1 MASYYLLPDTEIN
14 MLKNLFYK
22 ITGDPN
28 EKEIKALQPLVAKIN
43 ELEPEFEKLSD
54 DELKAKTDEFRARFH
69 AEVDDERKTFAEL
82 KQRWLDEADDKER
95 KSLELKYKDEEKKL
109 LDLEQAVLDDLLPE
123 AFAAVREASK
133 RANGQRHFDV
143 QLVAGIVLH
152 DGKIAEMKTGEG
164 KTLVATLPLYLNA
177 LAGRGVHLVTPN
189 DYLSRVGAGWMG
201 GVYLRLGLRT
211 AVIAHEAAGIYEPNY
226 SDPNPHGDDRL
237 NHFFPVARREAYYA
251 DILYGTNNEFGFDYL
266 RDNMVLD
273 VSQMVQRELHY
284 AIVDEVDNILIDEAR
299 TPLIISGPAEE
310 SSSEYRRFAQLMPRL
325 KEEEDYTIDHKLRV
339 VSPTEEGILKIE
351 RMAGIPQNKSLYD
364 PEYVELVSYFD
375 NALKAHALFKLDKD
389 YVVRDGEVVIVD
401 EFTGRLMFGRRYSEG
416 LHQAIEAKEGVKVQ
430 RESLTLATITF
441 QNYFRM
447 YHKLA
452 GMTGTAKTE
461 EEEFNKIYNIDVV
474 VIPTN
479 RPMIR
484 EDDSDVIYKNEESK
498 YKAVVDEIKE
508 MNDAGRPVL
517 VGTTSVEH
525 SEMLSKMLNR
535 KGVKHEVLNAKN
547 HEREA
552 TIIAQAGK
560 LGAVTVATNM
570 AGRGVDILLGGNAEG
585 IAREELRKKGVDLT
599 KPIEP
604 QLWDDAFARASAQ
617 TDKEKAKVVELGGLH
632 VVGTERHEARRIDN
646 QLRGRAGRQG
656 DPGSSRFYVS
666 LEDEIMKR
674 MGNKN
679 LLERVW
685 QDEEMVIDVPLVARA
700 IEQSQIKMEG
710 YNFDIR
716 KHLLEYDDVINKQRQ
731 VIYGERQKILEASTL
746 KPFVQNMIH
755 DEVESIV
762 ETMCPGN
769 YKEEWDLQG
778 LANEERKIFP
788 LPNDVPEQWN
798 SMNAPQIQEQLS
810 ELADEAYEQKEQTQ
824 GEGET
829 RLLERLV
836 MLDTIDKLWV
846 RHLTTLDELRGGIGL
861 RAIGQQ
867 DPLVTFKREA
877 YDMFSGLNN
886 DIKRTIVH
894 NIYHAQLQRVPQQ
907 QSRPMHESRSHDEET
922 RKAQPAKKAGAKIGR
937 NEPCPCG
944 SGKKFKNCHMGR
956 ENELLGAMANA
967 QGKRG

>member
-1 MASYYLLPDTEIN
+1 
-14 MLKNLFYK
+14 MLKNLYYK
-22 ITGDPN
+22 IAGDPN
-28 EKEIKALQPLVAKIN
+28 EKELKALQPIVQAIN
-43 ELEPEFEKLSD
+43 ALESEFQNLSD
-54 DELKAKTDEFRARFH
+54 DALRAKTDELRARFQ
-69 AEVDDERKTFAEL
+69 ETVQDERAAFQEL
-82 KQRWLDEADDKER
+82 RKRWLDAAEEKER
-95 KSLELKYKDEEKKL
+95 KSLELQVQDREKKL
-109 LDLEQAVLDDLLPE
+109 LDHEQATLDELLPE
-123 AFAAVREASK
+123 AFAAVREASR

-143 QLVAGIVLH
+143 QLMAGIVLH
-152 DGKIAEMKTGEG
+152 DGKIAEMRTGEG

-201 GVYLRLGLRT
+201 AVYLRLGLAT
-211 AVIAHEAAGIYEPNY
+211 AVIAHEFAGIYNPNFNE
-226 SDPNPHGDDRL
+226 PNPHSDDRL
-237 NHFFPVARREAYYA
+237 NHFMPVARREAYAA

-266 RDNMVLD
+266 RDNMVVDLA
-273 VSQMVQRELHY
+273 QMVQRELHY

-310 SSSEYRRFAQLMPRL
+310 SSREYQRFASIMPRL
-325 KEEEDYTIDHKLRV
+325 IEDEDYAIDLKLRV
-339 VSPTEEGILKIE
+339 VSPTE
-351 RMAGIPQNKSLYD
+351 AGIEKVERALGIPANKSIYD
-364 PEYVELVSYFD
+364 PEYLELTSYFD

-416 LHQAIEAKEGVKVQ
+416 LHQAIEAKENVKVQ

-461 EEEFNKIYNIDVV
+461 EEEFGKIYGLEVV

-484 EDDSDVIYKNEESK
+484 ADDSDVIYKNEQAK

-508 MNDAGRPVL
+508 MNAQGRPVL

-525 SEMLSKMLNR
+525 SEMLSKMLGR

-552 TIIAQAGK
+552 GIIAQAGK

-585 IAREELRKKGVDLT
+585 IAREELRKKGIDLG

-604 QLWDDAFARASAQ
+604 AQWQDAFERAQ
-617 TDKEKAKVVELGGLH
+617 TQTDAEKAQVVQLGGLH

-679 LLERVW
+679 LLEKVW

-710 YNFDIR
+710 YNFDMR
-716 KHLLEYDDVINKQRQ
+716 KHLLEYDDVINKQRE
-731 VIYGERQKILEASTL
+731 VIYSQRRKILESSNLRPLVLDMLYDENASLVAT
-746 KPFVQNMIH
+746 FAA
-755 DEVESIV
+755 
-762 ETMCPGN
+762 GN
-769 YKEEWDLQG
+769 YKEEWDLQT
-778 LANEERKIFP
+778 LANEIRKMFP
-788 LPNDVPEQWN
+788 LPSD
-798 SMNAPQIQEQLS
+798 APAAWENMTAAQIENQLHDLAERAYAEKETQQGS
-810 ELADEAYEQKEQTQ
+810 EEE
-824 GEGET
+824 

-836 MLDTIDKLWV
+836 MLDAIDKLWV
-846 RHLTTLDELRGGIGL
+846 RHLTALDELRSGIGL
-861 RAIGQQ
+861 RAIAQQ

-877 YDMFSGLNN
+877 FGMFEQLNEG
-886 DIKRTIVH
+886 IKNQITHSIF
-894 NIYHAQLQRVPQQ
+894 HAQLTRVPQQ
-907 QSRPMHESRSHDEET
+907 QSRPMQESRSHDQAT
-922 RKAQPAKKAGAKIGR
+922 RKAQPKKSANLKLGR
-937 NEPCPCG
+937 NDPCPCG

-967 QGKRG
+967 PAKK

>member
-1 MASYYLLPDTEIN
+1 

-28 EKEIKALQPLVAKIN
+28 DKEIKALQPLVTDIN
-43 ELEPEFEKLSD
+43 ELEASFKNLSD
-54 DELKAKTDEFRARFH
+54 EELKAKTQEFRARFH
-69 AEVDDERKTFAEL
+69 EQVDEPRQEFVEL
-82 KQRWLDEADDKER
+82 RQRWLDEAEEKER
-95 KSLELKYKDEEKKL
+95 KSLELKVTDQRKKL
-109 LDLEQAVLDDLLPE
+109 LDLEQATLDELLPE
-123 AFAAVREASK
+123 AFAAVREASW
-133 RANGQRHFDV
+133 RANKQRHFDV
-143 QLVAGIVLH
+143 QLMAGIVLH
-152 DGKIAEMKTGEG
+152 DGKIAEMRTGEG
-164 KTLVATLPLYLNA
+164 KTLVATLPMYLNA
-177 LAGRGVHLVTPN
+177 ISERGVHLVTPN

-201 GVYLRLGLRT
+201 PVYLRLGLRT
-211 AVIAHEAAGIYEPNY
+211 AVIAHEFAGIYEPNFN
-226 SDPNPHGDDRL
+226 DPNPHGDDRL
-237 NHFFPVARREAYYA
+237 NHFVPVARREAYYA
-251 DILYGTNNEFGFDYL
+251 DILYATNNELGFDYL

-273 VSQMVQRELHY
+273 VLQMVQRELNY

-310 SSSEYRRFAQLMPRL
+310 SSSDYRRLAQLMPRL
-325 KEEEDYTIDHKLRV
+325 KEGDDYTIDLKLRV
-339 VSPTEEGILKIE
+339 VSPTEEGIIKIE
-351 RMAGIPQNKSLYD
+351 RMLGIPANKSLYD
-364 PEYVELVSYFD
+364 DDYVELVSYFD
-375 NALKAHALFKLDKD
+375 NALKAHALFRLDKD
-389 YVVRDGEVVIVD
+389 YVVKDGEVVIVD

-416 LHQAIEAKEGVKVQ
+416 LHQAIEAKEGVRVQ

-447 YHKLA
+447 YNKLA

-461 EEEFNKIYNIDVV
+461 EEEFNKIYALDVV
-474 VIPTN
+474 AIPTN
-479 RPMIR
+479 RPMVR
-484 EDDSDVIYKNEESK
+484 DDDSDVIYKNEELK

-508 MNDAGRPVL
+508 MNDEGRPVL

-525 SEMLSKMLNR
+525 SEMLSKLLSR

-552 TIIAQAGK
+552 TIISQAGK
-560 LGAVTVATNM
+560 PAAVTVATNM
-570 AGRGVDILLGGNAEG
+570 AGRGVDILLGGNTEG

-604 QLWDDAFARASAQ
+604 ALWDDAYARASAQ
-617 TDKEKAKVVELGGLH
+617 TEQEKAKVIELGGLH

-656 DPGSSRFYVS
+656 DPGTSRFYVS

-674 MGNKN
+674 MGNKS

-685 QDEEMVIDVPLVARA
+685 QDEEMVIDLPLVARA

-731 VIYGERQKILEASTL
+731 VIYSERQKILESSNPRPIA
-746 KPFVQNMIH
+746 QNMVH
-755 DEVESIV
+755 EELGSLV

-769 YKEEWDLQG
+769 YTDEWDLEA
-778 LANEERKIFP
+778 LANEARKIFP
-788 LPNDVPEQWN
+788 LPKDAPAQWEN
-798 SMNAPQIQEQLS
+798 LNAQQIEEQLI
-810 ELADEAYEQKEQTQ
+810 ELADNAYSEKEKAQ

-861 RAIGQQ
+861 RAIAQQ
-867 DPLVTFKREA
+867 DPLVTFKHDA
-877 YDMFSGLNN
+877 FGMFEGLNN

-894 NIYHAQLQRVPQQ
+894 NIYHAQLTRVPQQ
-907 QSRPMHESRSHDEET
+907 QSRAMQESRAHDEEK
-922 RKAQPAKKAGAKIGR
+922 RKAQPVKKAAAKIGR
-937 NEPCPCG
+937 NDPCPCG
-944 SGKKFKNCHMGR
+944 SGKKFKKCHEGR
-956 ENELLGAMANA
+956 ENELMGLIANA
-967 QGKRG
+967 SAKK

>member
-1 MASYYLLPDTEIN
+1 M
-14 MLKNLFYK
+14 
-22 ITGDPN
+22 
-28 EKEIKALQPLVAKIN
+28 
-43 ELEPEFEKLSD
+43 
-54 DELKAKTDEFRARFH
+54 
-69 AEVDDERKTFAEL
+69 
-82 KQRWLDEADDKER
+82 
-95 KSLELKYKDEEKKL
+95 
-109 LDLEQAVLDDLLPE
+109 
-123 AFAAVREASK
+123 
-133 RANGQRHFDV
+133 NGQRHFDV
-143 QLVAGIVLH
+143 QLDAGIVLH
-152 DGKIAEMKTGEG
+152 DGKIAEMGTGEG

-177 LAGRGVHLVTPN
+177 LAGRGVHLITPN

-201 GVYLRLGLRT
+201 PVYLRLGMRT
-211 AVIAHEAAGIYEPNY
+211 AVIAHEFAGIYDPMFN
-226 SDPNPHGDDRL
+226 DPNPHGDDRL
-237 NHFFPVARREAYYA
+237 NHFFPVARREAYAA

-284 AIVDEVDNILIDEAR
+284 AIVDEVDSILIDEAR

-325 KEEEDYTIDHKLRV
+325 VEDEDYTIDLKLRV
-339 VSPTEEGILKIE
+339 VTPTEEGIVKIE
-351 RMAGIPQNKSLYD
+351 RLLGIPQNKSMYD
-364 PEYVELVSYFD
+364 PEYVDLVSYFD

-461 EEEFNKIYNIDVV
+461 EEEFNKIYNLDVV

-479 RPMIR
+479 RPRVR

-498 YKAVVDEIKE
+498 YNAVVEEIKE

-517 VGTTSVEH
+517 VGTTSVEN
-525 SEMLSKMLNR
+525 SEMLSRKLNR

-552 TIIAQAGK
+552 SIIAQAGK
-560 LGAVTVATNM
+560 PGSVTVATNM

-585 IAREELRKKGVDLT
+585 IAREELRKKGVDLS
-599 KPIEP
+599 KPIDP
-604 QLWDDAFARASAQ
+604 QVWNEAYARAVEQ
-617 TDKEKAKVVELGGLH
+617 TEKEKSKVVELGGLH
-632 VVGTERHEARRIDN
+632 VIGTERHEARRIDN

-656 DPGSSRFYVS
+656 DPGTTRFYVS
-666 LEDEIMKR
+666 LEDDIMKR
-674 MGNKN
+674 MGNKG
-679 LLERVW
+679 LLEKVW

-710 YNFDIR
+710 YNFDVR

-731 VIYGERQKILEASTL
+731 VIYGERQKILEATTL
-746 KPFVQNMIH
+746 KAFILNMIH
-755 DEVESIV
+755 EEISSLV
-762 ETMCPGN
+762 ETMCPGK
-769 YKEEWDLQG
+769 YSDDWDLAA
-778 LANEERKIFP
+778 LSNEVRKMFP
-788 LPNDVPEQWN
+788 LPNGVDEQWAN
-798 SMNAPQIQEQLS
+798 MTADQIEQQLLEYADQAYDAKENA
-810 ELADEAYEQKEQTQ
+810 Q
-824 GEGET
+824 GEEQS

-861 RAIGQQ
+861 RGIAQQ
-867 DPLVTFKREA
+867 DPLVSFKREA
-877 YDMFSGLNN
+877 YEMFSGLNE
-886 DIKRTIVH
+886 DIKRTIAH
-894 NIYHAQLQRVPQQ
+894 NIYRSQLTRVPQQ
-907 QSRPMHESRSHDEET
+907 QNRPMQESRSHDEET
-922 RKAQPAKKAGAKIGR
+922 RKAAPAKKAGLKIGR
-937 NEPCPCG
+937 NDPCPCG
-944 SGKKFKNCHMGR
+944 SGKKFKKCHEGR
-956 ENELLGAMANA
+956 ESELIGMMGAGAA
-967 QGKRG
+967 AAAPAKK

>member
-1 MASYYLLPDTEIN
+1 
-14 MLKNLFYK
+14 MLKNLYYK
-22 ITGDPN
+22 IAGDPN
-28 EKEIKALQPLVAKIN
+28 EKELKALQPLVTEIN
-43 ELEPEFEKLSD
+43 ALEPAFEKLSD
-54 DELKAKTDEFRARFH
+54 DELRAKTDDFRARFSQ
-69 AEVDDERKTFAEL
+69 AVGSERQAFDDLRK
-82 KQRWLDEADDKER
+82 RWLDEGAEKER
-95 KSLELKYKDEEKKL
+95 KALELQVKEREQKL
-109 LDLEQAVLDDLLPE
+109 LDREQATLDELLPE
-123 AFAAVREASK
+123 AFAAVREASR

-143 QLVAGIVLH
+143 QLMAGVALH
-152 DGKIAEMKTGEG
+152 DGKIAEMRTGEG

-177 LAGRGVHLVTPN
+177 LAGRGVHLITPN

-201 GVYLRLGLRT
+201 AVYLRLGMTT
-211 AVIAHEAAGIYEPNY
+211 AVIAHEFAGIYNPNFN
-226 SDPNPHGDDRL
+226 DPNPHSDDRL
-237 NHFFPVARREAYYA
+237 NHFLPVARREAYAA

-266 RDNMVLD
+266 RDNMVVDL
-273 VSQMVQRELHY
+273 SQRAQRELHY

-310 SSSEYRRFAQLMPRL
+310 SSREYQRFASIMPRL
-325 KEEEDYTIDHKLRV
+325 VEEEDYTIDLKLRV
-339 VSPTEEGILKIE
+339 VSPTEAGIEKVE
-351 RMAGIPQNKSLYD
+351 RALGIPQNKSIYD
-364 PEYVELVSYFD
+364 PDLLELTSYFD

-416 LHQAIEAKEGVKVQ
+416 LHQAIEAKENVKVQ

-447 YHKLA
+447 YDKLA

-461 EEEFNKIYNIDVV
+461 EEEFGKIYGLDVI

-484 EDDSDVIYKNEESK
+484 QDDSDVIYKNEQAK

-508 MNDAGRPVL
+508 MHEQGRPVL

-525 SEMLSKMLNR
+525 SEMLSKMLGR

-547 HEREA
+547 HEKEA

-585 IAREELRKKGVDLT
+585 ITREELRKKGVDLT
-599 KPIEP
+599 KPIEAA
-604 QLWDDAFARASAQ
+604 QWDEAFARAQAL
-617 TDKEKAKVVELGGLH
+617 TDAEKAKVVEFGGLH
-632 VVGTERHEARRIDN
+632 VIGTERHEARRIDN

-674 MGNKN
+674 MGNKG
-679 LLERVW
+679 LLEKVW
-685 QDEEMVIDVPLVARA
+685 QDEDMMIDVPLVAKA

-710 YNFDIR
+710 YNFDVR
-716 KHLLEYDDVINKQRQ
+716 KHLLEYDDVINKQRE
-731 VIYGERQKILEASTL
+731 VIYGQRRKILESSNLRSLVLDMLRENIAALVAT
-746 KPFVQNMIH
+746 FAA
-755 DEVESIV
+755 
-762 ETMCPGN
+762 GN
-769 YKEEWDLQG
+769 YKEEWDLQT
-778 LANEERKIFP
+778 LANEIRKIFP
-788 LPNDVPEQWN
+788 LPND
-798 SMNAPQIQEQLS
+798 APVAWAKLTPSQIQD
-810 ELADEAYEQKEQTQ
+810 ELDDLAEREYKEKETQQGSDEE
-824 GEGET
+824 

-836 MLDTIDKLWV
+836 MLDAIDKLWV
-846 RHLTTLDELRGGIGL
+846 RHLTALDELRGGIGL
-861 RAIGQQ
+861 RAIAQQ

-877 YDMFSGLNN
+877 FGMFEQLNAE
-886 DIKRTIVH
+886 IKNQITHSIF
-894 NIYHAQLQRVPQQ
+894 HAQLTRAPQQ
-907 QSRPMHESRSHDEET
+907 PVRPMQESRARDAQT
-922 RKAQPAKKAGAKIGR
+922 RKAQPKKSSNLKLGR
-937 NEPCPCG
+937 NDPCPCG

-967 QGKRG
+967 TAKK

>member
-1 MASYYLLPDTEIN
+1 
-14 MLKNLFYK
+14 MLKNLYYK

-28 EKEIKALQPLVAKIN
+28 VKEIKALQPLVAEIN
-43 ELEPEFEKLSD
+43 ALEPEFEKLSD
-54 DELKAKTDEFRARFH
+54 DALQAKTDEFRARFH
-69 AEVDDERKTFAEL
+69 EAVDHEREAFEEL
-82 KQRWLDEADDKER
+82 RQRWLDESDDKER
-95 KSLELKYKDEEKKL
+95 KALELQVSERKRKL
-109 LDLEQAVLDDLLPE
+109 LDLEQAALDELLPE
-123 AFAAVREASK
+123 AFAAVREAAK

-143 QLVAGIVLH
+143 QLMAGIVLH

-177 LAGRGVHLVTPN
+177 IAGRGAHLVTPN

-201 GVYLRLGLRT
+201 PIYLRLGVSC
-211 AVIAHEAAGIYEPNY
+211 AVIAHEFAGMYNPNFN
-226 SDPNPHGDDRL
+226 DPNPHSDDRL
-237 NHFFPVARREAYYA
+237 NHFMPIARREAYAA

-273 VSQMVQRELHY
+273 LSQMVQRELHY

-310 SSSEYRRFAQLMPRL
+310 SSREYQRFAAIMPRL
-325 KEEEDYTIDHKLRV
+325 VEGEDYTIDHKLRV
-339 VSPTEEGILKIE
+339 VSPTE
-351 RMAGIPQNKSLYD
+351 AGIEKVERALGIPPGKSLYD
-364 PEYVELVSYFD
+364 PEYLELTSYFD
-375 NALKAHALFKLDKD
+375 NALKAHALFKRDKD

-461 EEEFNKIYNIDVV
+461 EEEFAKIYGLDVV

-484 EDDSDVIYKNEESK
+484 EDFSDVIYKNEDAK
-498 YKAVVDEIKE
+498 YKAVVDEIKA
-508 MNDAGRPVL
+508 MNDIGRPVL

-560 LGAVTVATNM
+560 FGAVTVATNM
-570 AGRGVDILLGGNAEG
+570 AGRGVDILLGGNPEG
-585 IAREELRKKGVDLT
+585 LAREELRKKGVDLS
-599 KPIEP
+599 KPIDP
-604 QLWDDAFARASAQ
+604 QLWSEAYQRARAQ
-617 TDKEKAKVVELGGLH
+617 TDQEKEKVTALGGLH
-632 VVGTERHEARRIDN
+632 VIGTERHEARRIDN

-656 DPGSSRFYVS
+656 DPGSSRFFVS
-666 LEDEIMKR
+666 LEDEIMRR
-674 MGNKN
+674 MGNQG

-685 QDEEMVIDVPLVARA
+685 QDEEMVIDLPLVAKA

-710 YNFDIR
+710 YNFDVR
-716 KHLLEYDDVINKQRQ
+716 KHLLEYDDVINKQRE
-731 VIYGERQKILEASTL
+731 VIYGQRRKILESSNL
-746 KPFVQNMIH
+746 RPLVLDMIH
-755 DEVESIV
+755 DEISSLVA
-762 ETMCPGN
+762 TLAAGN
-769 YKEEWDLQG
+769 YKEEWDLQA
-778 LANEERKIFP
+778 LANEIRKIFP
-788 LPNDVPEQWN
+788 LPNDAANAWEN
-798 SMNAPQIQEQLS
+798 MTAPQIEAQLHD
-810 ELADEAYEQKEQTQ
+810 LAEREYAEKEAQQ
-824 GEGET
+824 GEGES

-836 MLDTIDKLWV
+836 MLDAIDKLWV
-846 RHLTTLDELRGGIGL
+846 RHLTALDELRGGIGL
-861 RAIGQQ
+861 RAIAQQ

-877 YDMFSGLNN
+877 FGMFEQLNHE
-886 DIKRTIVH
+886 IKNQITHSIF
-894 NIYHAQLQRVPQQ
+894 HAQLQRVPQR
-907 QSRPMHESRSHDEET
+907 QSRPMQEAREHDAQS
-922 RKAQPAKKAGAKIGR
+922 RKAQPKKSAGMKIGR
-937 NEPCPCG
+937 NAPCPCG

-956 ENELLGAMANA
+956 ENELLAAMANA
-967 QGKRG
+967 PAKQ

>member
-1 MASYYLLPDTEIN
+1 

-28 EKEIKALQPLVAKIN
+28 EKEIKAMQSLVAEIN
-43 ELEPEFEKLSD
+43 ALEPEFQALT
-54 DELKAKTDEFRARFH
+54 DEALRAKTDEFRERFASAVA
-69 AEVDDERKTFAEL
+69 AERQAFDELRR
-82 KQRWLDEADDKER
+82 RWLDEADDVAR
-95 KSLELKYKDEEKKL
+95 RSLDTQVKDREKRL
-109 LDLEQAVLDDLLPE
+109 LDHEQSVLDELLPE
-123 AFAAVREASK
+123 AFAAVREASR

-143 QLVAGIVLH
+143 QLMAGIVLH
-152 DGKIAEMKTGEG
+152 DGKIAEMRTGEG

-201 GVYLRLGLRT
+201 PVYLRLGMKT
-211 AVIAHEAAGIYEPNY
+211 AVIAHEAAGIFEPNY
-226 SDPNPHGDDRL
+226 NDPNPHGDDRL
-237 NHFFPVARREAYYA
+237 NHFLPVARREAYAA

-266 RDNMVLD
+266 RDNMVVDLN
-273 VSQMVQRELHY
+273 QMVQRELHY

-310 SSSEYRRFAQLMPRL
+310 SSQEYRRFATLMPRL
-325 KEEEDYTIDHKLRV
+325 VENEDYTIDAKLRV
-339 VSPTEEGILKIE
+339 VSPTEQGIIKVE
-351 RMAGIPQNKSLYD
+351 RMLGIPANKNLYD
-364 PEYVELVSYFD
+364 PEFLDLTSYFD

-461 EEEFNKIYNIDVV
+461 EEEFAKIYDLEVV

-484 EDDSDVIYKNEESK
+484 EDDSDVIYKNEEAK
-498 YKAVVDEIKE
+498 YKAVVEEIKE
-508 MNDAGRPVL
+508 MNDEGRPVL

-525 SEMLSKMLNR
+525 SEMLSRLLAR
-535 KGVKHEVLNAKN
+535 RGVKHQVLNAKN
-547 HEREA
+547 HEKEA
-552 TIIAQAGK
+552 GIISQAGK
-560 LGAVTVATNM
+560 LNAVTVATNM

-585 IAREELRKKGVDLT
+585 IAREELRKQGVDLS
-599 KPIEP
+599 KPIELAAWEAAY
-604 QLWDDAFARASAQ
+604 QRAVAL
-617 TDKEKAKVVELGGLH
+617 TEAEKARVVELGGLH

-674 MGNKN
+674 MGNKG

-685 QDEEMVIDVPLVARA
+685 QDEEMVIDLPLVARA
-700 IEQSQIKMEG
+700 IEQSQVKMEG
-710 YNFDIR
+710 YNFDLR
-716 KHLLEYDDVINKQRQ
+716 KHLLEYDDVINKQRE
-731 VIYGERQKILEASTL
+731 VIYGERHKILESTNL
-746 KPFVQNMIH
+746 RAIVLDMIH
-755 DEVESIV
+755 DELTSAVN
-762 ETMCPGN
+762 TFCAGN
-769 YKEEWDLQG
+769 YREEWDLAA
-778 LANEERKIFP
+778 LANEVRKILP
-788 LPNDVPEQWN
+788 LPNDAPAQWGQ
-798 SMNAPQIQEQLS
+798 MTPPQIEEQLQT
-810 ELADEAYEQKEQTQ
+810 LAAEAYQAKEQQQ
-824 GEGET
+824 GENET

-836 MLDTIDKLWV
+836 MLDAIDRLWV

-861 RAIGQQ
+861 RAIAQQ

-877 YDMFSGLNN
+877 FGMFEGLNN
-886 DIKRTIVH
+886 DIKHTIVQA
-894 NIYHAQLQRVPQQ
+894 IYHAQLQRVPAAG
-907 QSRPMHESRSHDEET
+907 SRPMRETREHDEAA
-922 RKAQPAKKAGAKIGR
+922 RKPQPVRKGGSKIGR
-937 NEPCPCG
+937 NDPCPCG

-956 ENELLGAMANA
+956 ESELVA
-967 QGKRG
+967 RS

>member
-1 MASYYLLPDTEIN
+1 
-14 MLKNLFYK
+14 MLKNLYYK

-28 EKEIKALQPLVAKIN
+28 VKEIKALQPLVAEIN
-43 ELEPEFEKLSD
+43 ALEPEFEKLSD
-54 DELKAKTDEFRARFH
+54 DALQAKTDEFRARFH
-69 AEVDDERKTFAEL
+69 EAVDHEREAFEEL
-82 KQRWLDEADDKER
+82 RQRWLDESDDKER
-95 KSLELKYKDEEKKL
+95 KALELQVSERKRKL
-109 LDLEQAVLDDLLPE
+109 LDLEQAALDELLPE
-123 AFAAVREASK
+123 AFAAVREAAK

-143 QLVAGIVLH
+143 QLMAGIVLH

-177 LAGRGVHLVTPN
+177 IAGRGAHLVTPN

-201 GVYLRLGLRT
+201 PIYLRLGVSC
-211 AVIAHEAAGIYEPNY
+211 AVIAHEFAGMYNPNFN
-226 SDPNPHGDDRL
+226 DPNPHSDDRL
-237 NHFFPVARREAYYA
+237 NHFMPIARREAYAA

-273 VSQMVQRELHY
+273 LSQMVQRELHY

-310 SSSEYRRFAQLMPRL
+310 SSREYQRFAAIMPRL
-325 KEEEDYTIDHKLRV
+325 VEGEDYTIDHKLRV
-339 VSPTEEGILKIE
+339 VSPTE
-351 RMAGIPQNKSLYD
+351 AGIEKVERALGIPPGKSLYD
-364 PEYVELVSYFD
+364 PEYLELTSYFD
-375 NALKAHALFKLDKD
+375 NALKAHALFKRDKD

-461 EEEFNKIYNIDVV
+461 EEEFAKIYGLDVV

-484 EDDSDVIYKNEESK
+484 EDFSDVIYKNEDAK
-498 YKAVVDEIKE
+498 YKAVVDEIKA
-508 MNDAGRPVL
+508 MNDIGRPVL

-560 LGAVTVATNM
+560 FGAVTVATNM
-570 AGRGVDILLGGNAEG
+570 AGRGVDILLGGNPEG
-585 IAREELRKKGVDLT
+585 LAREELRKKGVDLS
-599 KPIEP
+599 KPIDP
-604 QLWDDAFARASAQ
+604 QLWSEAYQRARAQ
-617 TDKEKAKVVELGGLH
+617 TDQEKEKVTALGGLH
-632 VVGTERHEARRIDN
+632 VIGTERHEARRIDN

-656 DPGSSRFYVS
+656 DPGSSRFFVS
-666 LEDEIMKR
+666 LEDEIMRR
-674 MGNKN
+674 MGNQG

-685 QDEEMVIDVPLVARA
+685 QDEEMVIDLPLVAKA

-710 YNFDIR
+710 YNFDMR
-716 KHLLEYDDVINKQRQ
+716 KHLLEYDDVINKQRE
-731 VIYGERQKILEASTL
+731 VIYGQRRKILESSNL
-746 KPFVQNMIH
+746 RPLVLDMIH
-755 DEVESIV
+755 DEISSLVA
-762 ETMCPGN
+762 TLAAGN
-769 YKEEWDLQG
+769 YKEEWDLQA
-778 LANEERKIFP
+778 LANEIRKIFP
-788 LPNDVPEQWN
+788 LPNDAANAWEN
-798 SMNAPQIQEQLS
+798 MTAPQIEAQLHD
-810 ELADEAYEQKEQTQ
+810 LAEREYAEKEAQQ
-824 GEGET
+824 GEGES

-836 MLDTIDKLWV
+836 MLDAIDKLWV
-846 RHLTTLDELRGGIGL
+846 RHLTALDELRGGIGL
-861 RAIGQQ
+861 RAIAQQ

-877 YDMFSGLNN
+877 FGMFEQLNHE
-886 DIKRTIVH
+886 IKNQITHSIF
-894 NIYHAQLQRVPQQ
+894 HAQLQRVPQR
-907 QSRPMHESRSHDEET
+907 QSRPMQEAREHDAQSRQ
-922 RKAQPAKKAGAKIGR
+922 AQPKKSAGMKIGR
-937 NEPCPCG
+937 NAPCPCG

-956 ENELLGAMANA
+956 ENELLAAMANA
-967 QGKRG
+967 PAKQ

>member
-1 MASYYLLPDTEIN
+1 
-14 MLKNLFYK
+14 MLKNLYYK
-22 ITGDPN
+22 IAGDPN
-28 EKEIKALQPLVAKIN
+28 EKELKALQPLVTEIN
-43 ELEPEFEKLSD
+43 ALEPAFEKLSD
-54 DELKAKTDEFRARFH
+54 DELRAKTDDFRARFSR
-69 AEVDDERKTFAEL
+69 AVESERQAFDELRK
-82 KQRWLDEADDKER
+82 RWLDEGAEKER
-95 KSLELKYKDEEKKL
+95 KALEMQVKEHEQKL
-109 LDLEQAVLDDLLPE
+109 LDLEQATLDELLPE
-123 AFAAVREASK
+123 AFAAVREASR

-143 QLVAGIVLH
+143 QLMAGVALH
-152 DGKIAEMKTGEG
+152 DGKIAEMRTGEG

-177 LAGRGVHLVTPN
+177 LAGRGVHLITPN

-201 GVYLRLGLRT
+201 AVYLRLGMSA
-211 AVIAHEAAGIYEPNY
+211 AVIAHEFAGIYNPNF
-226 SDPNPHGDDRL
+226 SDPNPHSDDRL
-237 NHFFPVARREAYYA
+237 NHFLPVARREAYAA

-266 RDNMVLD
+266 RDNMVVDL
-273 VSQMVQRELHY
+273 SQMAQRALHY

-299 TPLIISGPAEE
+299 TPLIISGSAEE
-310 SSSEYRRFAQLMPRL
+310 SSREYQRFASIMPRMV
-325 KEEEDYTIDHKLRV
+325 EEEDYTIDLKLRV
-339 VSPTEEGILKIE
+339 VSPTE
-351 RMAGIPQNKSLYD
+351 AGIEKVERALGIPPNKSIYD
-364 PEYVELVSYFD
+364 PDFLELTSYFD

-416 LHQAIEAKEGVKVQ
+416 LHQAIEAKENVKVQ

-447 YHKLA
+447 YNKLA

-461 EEEFNKIYNIDVV
+461 EEEFGKIYGLDVI

-484 EDDSDVIYKNEESK
+484 DDDSDVIYKNEQAK

-508 MNDAGRPVL
+508 MHEQGRPVL

-525 SEMLSKMLNR
+525 SEMLSKMLGR

-547 HEREA
+547 HEKEA

-585 IAREELRKKGVDLT
+585 IVREELRKKGVDLT
-599 KPIEP
+599 KPLEAA
-604 QLWDDAFARASAQ
+604 QWDEAFARAQ
-617 TDKEKAKVVELGGLH
+617 TLTDAEKAKVVELGGLH

-674 MGNKN
+674 MGNKG
-679 LLERVW
+679 LLEKVW
-685 QDEEMVIDVPLVARA
+685 QDEDMMIDVPLVAKA

-710 YNFDIR
+710 YNFDVR
-716 KHLLEYDDVINKQRQ
+716 KHLLEYDDVINKQRE
-731 VIYGERQKILEASTL
+731 VIYGQRRKILEASNLRSLVLDMLRDNIASLVAT
-746 KPFVQNMIH
+746 FAA
-755 DEVESIV
+755 
-762 ETMCPGN
+762 GN
-769 YKEEWDLQG
+769 YKEEWDLQT
-778 LANEERKIFP
+778 LANEIRKIFP
-788 LPNDVPEQWN
+788 LPND
-798 SMNAPQIQEQLS
+798 APAAWEKMTPSQIQDQLDDLAEREYKEKETQQGS
-810 ELADEAYEQKEQTQ
+810 EEE
-824 GEGET
+824 

-836 MLDTIDKLWV
+836 MLDAIDKLWV
-846 RHLTTLDELRGGIGL
+846 RHLTALDELRGGIGL
-861 RAIGQQ
+861 RAIAQQ

-877 YDMFSGLNN
+877 FGMFEQLNAE
-886 DIKRTIVH
+886 IKNQITHSIF
-894 NIYHAQLQRVPQQ
+894 HAQLTRVPQQ
-907 QSRPMHESRSHDEET
+907 PARPMQESRARDTQT
-922 RKAQPAKKAGAKIGR
+922 RKAQPKKSSNLKVGR
-937 NEPCPCG
+937 NDPCPCG

-967 QGKRG
+967 SAKK

>member
-1 MASYYLLPDTEIN
+1 
-14 MLKNLFYK
+14 MLKNLYYK

-28 EKEIKALQPLVAKIN
+28 EKEIKALEPLVQKIN
-43 ELEPEFEKLSD
+43 ALESAFEKLSD

-69 AEVDDERKTFAEL
+69 EAVDEERQAFADL
-82 KQRWLDEADDKER
+82 RKHWLDEADDKER
-95 KSLELKYKDEEKKL
+95 KSLELQVTAHQKKL
-109 LDLEQAVLDDLLPE
+109 LDHEQATLDELLPE

-133 RANGQRHFDV
+133 RANHQRHFDV
-143 QLVAGIVLH
+143 QLMAGIVLH

-177 LAGRGVHLVTPN
+177 LAGRGAHLVTPN

-201 GVYLRLGLRT
+201 GVYLRLGLST
-211 AVIAHEAAGIYEPNY
+211 AVISHEFAGIYNPNFN
-226 SDPNPHGDDRL
+226 DPNPHGDDRL
-237 NHFFPVARREAYYA
+237 NHFIPVARREAYHA

-266 RDNMVLD
+266 RDNMVVDL
-273 VSQMVQRELHY
+273 SQMVQRELHY

-299 TPLIISGPAEE
+299 TPLIIAGPAEE
-310 SSSEYRRFAQLMPRL
+310 SSREYQHFASLMPRL
-325 KEEEDYTIDHKLRV
+325 IPDEDYTIDHKLRV
-339 VSPTEEGILKIE
+339 VSPTESGIEKVE
-351 RMAGIPQNKSLYD
+351 RALGIPPNKSLYD
-364 PEYVELVSYFD
+364 ADYSELTSYFD

-461 EEEFNKIYNIDVV
+461 EEEFGKIYALDVV

-479 RPMIR
+479 CPMIR

-498 YKAVVDEIKE
+498 YKAVVQEIKE
-508 MNDAGRPVL
+508 MNEAGRPVL

-525 SEMLSKMLNR
+525 SEMLAKMLDR

-547 HEREA
+547 HEKEA

-560 LGAVTVATNM
+560 PGAVTVATNM

-585 IAREELRKKGVDLT
+585 IAREELRKKGVDLA

-604 QLWDDAFARASAQ
+604 ELWNDAYTRALAQ
-617 TDKEKAKVVELGGLH
+617 TEKEKEKVVELGGLH

-666 LEDEIMKR
+666 LEDEIMRR
-674 MGNKN
+674 MGNKG

-685 QDEEMVIDVPLVARA
+685 QDDEMVIDLPLVAKA

-710 YNFDIR
+710 YNFDLR
-716 KHLLEYDDVINKQRQ
+716 KHLLEYDDVINKQRE
-731 VIYGERQKILEASTL
+731 VIYGQRHKILESSNLRPLVLDMLHDEIASLVSTL
-746 KPFVQNMIH
+746 AA
-755 DEVESIV
+755 
-762 ETMCPGN
+762 GN
-769 YKEEWDLQG
+769 YLARNRADEEWDLPA
-778 LANEERKIFP
+778 LANEIRKMFP
-788 LPNDVPEQWN
+788 LPNEAPTEWET
-798 SMNAPQIQEQLS
+798 MTPPQIEDQLYALV
-810 ELADEAYEQKEQTQ
+810 EREYAEKEAQQ
-824 GEGET
+824 GEGES

-836 MLDTIDKLWV
+836 MLDAIDKLWV
-846 RHLTTLDELRGGIGL
+846 RHLTALDELRGGIGL
-861 RAIGQQ
+861 RAIAQQ

-877 YDMFSGLNN
+877 FGMFEQLTGE
-886 DIKRTIVH
+886 IKNAITHTIF
-894 NIYHAQLQRVPQQ
+894 HAQLQRVPQRR
-907 QSRPMHESRSHDEET
+907 SRPMQETREHDEQT
-922 RKAQPAKKAGAKIGR
+922 RKAAPQKKTFLKVGR
-937 NEPCPCG
+937 NERCPCG
-944 SGKKFKNCHMGR
+944 SGKKFKNCHQGR
-956 ENELLGAMANA
+956 ENELLAMLGSA
-967 QGKRG
+967 QGKR

>member
-1 MASYYLLPDTEIN
+1 

-28 EKEIKALQPLVAKIN
+28 DKEIKSLQPLVAEIN
-43 ELEPEFEKLSD
+43 ELEPSFAKLSD
-54 DELKAKTDEFRARFH
+54 DELKAKTEEFRARFH
-69 AEVDDERKTFAEL
+69 EAVDDKRKEFADL
-82 KQRWLDEADDKER
+82 RKRWLDEADDKER
-95 KSLELKYKDEEKKL
+95 KSLELQVQERETKL
-109 LDLEQAVLDDLLPE
+109 LDLEQATLDDLLPE

-143 QLVAGIVLH
+143 QLMAGIVLH
-152 DGKIAEMKTGEG
+152 DGKIAEMRTGEG

-177 LAGRGVHLVTPN
+177 LSGRGVHLVTPN

-201 GVYLRLGLRT
+201 NVYLRLGLRT
-211 AVIAHEAAGIYEPNY
+211 AVIAHEFAGIYEPNF

-251 DILYGTNNEFGFDYL
+251 DVLYATNNELGFDYL

-325 KEEEDYTIDHKLRV
+325 QEGDDYTIDLKLRV
-339 VSPTEEGILKIE
+339 VSPTEEGIIKLE
-351 RMAGIPQNKSLYD
+351 RMLGIPANKSLYD
-364 PEYVELVSYFD
+364 PEYVDLVSYFD
-375 NALKAHALFKLDKD
+375 NALKAQVLFKLDKD

-461 EEEFNKIYNIDVV
+461 EEEFTKIYGLDVV

-479 RPMIR
+479 RPMVR
-484 EDDSDVIYKNEESK
+484 EDESDIIYKNEESK

-508 MNDAGRPVL
+508 MNDQGRPVL
-517 VGTTSVEH
+517 VGTTSVEN
-525 SEMLSKMLNR
+525 SEMLSKLLNR

-552 TIIAQAGK
+552 TIISQAGK
-560 LGAVTVATNM
+560 PGAVTVATNM

-604 QLWDDAFARASAQ
+604 TLWNEAYTRAITQ
-617 TDKEKAKVVELGGLH
+617 TEQEKAKVVELGGLH

-666 LEDEIMKR
+666 LEDDIMKR
-674 MGNKN
+674 MGNKS

-685 QDEEMVIDVPLVARA
+685 QDEEMTIDIPLVARA

-710 YNFDIR
+710 YNFDLR
-716 KHLLEYDDVINKQRQ
+716 KHLLEYDDVINKQRTI
-731 VIYGERQKILEASTL
+731 IYGERQKILEASN
-746 KPFVQNMIH
+746 PRPIVQNMVH
-755 DEVESIV
+755 EEVSSLV
-762 ETMCPGN
+762 ETMCPGT
-769 YKEEWDLQG
+769 YQEEWDLQA
-778 LANEERKIFP
+778 LANEVRKIFP
-788 LPNDVPEQWN
+788 LPNEAAAQWET
-798 SMNAPQIQEQLS
+798 MTAPQIEQELV
-810 ELADEAYEQKEQTQ
+810 ELADKAYTDKEKVQ
-824 GEGET
+824 GENET

-861 RAIGQQ
+861 RAIAQQ

-877 YDMFSGLNN
+877 FAMFEGLND

-907 QSRPMHESRSHDEET
+907 QSRPMQESRAHDEET
-922 RKAQPAKKAGAKIGR
+922 RKAQPAKKAVAKIGR
-937 NEPCPCG
+937 NELCPCG

-956 ENELLGAMANA
+956 ENELLGLIGTAAA
-967 QGKRG
+967 KK

>member
-1 MASYYLLPDTEIN
+1 

-43 ELEPEFEKLSD
+43 ELESSFQKLSD

-69 AEVDDERKTFAEL
+69 EEVDDERKAFVEL
-82 KQRWLDEADDKER
+82 KQRWLDEGEDKER
-95 KSLELKYKDEEKKL
+95 KALELQVTDRQKKL

-123 AFAAVREASK
+123 AFATVREAS
-133 RANGQRHFDV
+133 RRVNGQRHFDV
-143 QLVAGIVLH
+143 QLLAGIVLH

-177 LAGRGVHLVTPN
+177 LSGRGVHLVTPN

-211 AVIAHEAAGIYEPNY
+211 AVIAHEFAGIYEPNFN
-226 SDPNPHGDDRL
+226 DPNPHGDDRL
-237 NHFFPVARREAYYA
+237 NHFMPVARREAYHA
-251 DILYGTNNEFGFDYL
+251 DILYATNNELGFDYL

-310 SSSEYRRFAQLMPRL
+310 SSSDYRRLAQLMPRM
-325 KEEEDYTIDHKLRV
+325 KEGDDYTIDHKLRV

-351 RMAGIPQNKSLYD
+351 RMLGIPQNKSLYD
-364 PEYVELVSYFD
+364 PEYVDLVSYFD

-416 LHQAIEAKEGVKVQ
+416 LHQAIEAKENVKVQ

-461 EEEFNKIYNIDVV
+461 EEEFNKIYNLDVV

-479 RPMIR
+479 RPMVR
-484 EDDSDVIYKNEESK
+484 EDDSDVIYKNEELK

-517 VGTTSVEH
+517 VGTTSVEN
-525 SEMLSKMLNR
+525 SEMLSKLLNR

-552 TIIAQAGK
+552 TIISQAGK
-560 LGAVTVATNM
+560 PGAVTVATNM

-585 IAREELRKKGVDLT
+585 IAREELRKKGVDLA

-604 QLWDDAFARASAQ
+604 ALWDEAYTRAVAQ
-617 TDKEKAKVVELGGLH
+617 TEKEKAQVIELGGLH

-674 MGNKN
+674 MGNKS

-685 QDEEMVIDVPLVARA
+685 QDEDMVIDLPLVARA

-731 VIYGERQKILEASTL
+731 VIYSERQKILEASTL
-746 KPFVQNMIH
+746 KAFVENMIR
-755 DEVESIV
+755 EEISSIV

-769 YKEEWDLQG
+769 YSEEWDLDA
-778 LANEERKIFP
+778 LANEARKIFP
-788 LPNDVPEQWN
+788 LPKDAPEKWE
-798 SMNAPQIQEQLS
+798 SMTAAQIEEQLL
-810 ELADEAYEQKEQTQ
+810 ELADGAYAQKEQAQ
-824 GEGET
+824 GENET

-861 RAIGQQ
+861 RAIAQQ

-877 YDMFSGLNN
+877 FGMFEGLNN

-907 QSRPMHESRSHDEET
+907 QSRPMQESRERDEET
-922 RKAQPAKKAGAKIGR
+922 RKAQPKKSAGTKIGR

-956 ENELLGAMANA
+956 ENELMSVMANA
-967 QGKRG
+967 QGKR

>member
-1 MASYYLLPDTEIN
+1 

-28 EKEIKALQPLVAKIN
+28 EKEIKSLQPLVAKIN
-43 ELEPEFEKLSD
+43 ELETGFQKLSD
-54 DELKAKTDEFRARFH
+54 EELQAKTDEYRARFH
-69 AEVDDERKTFAEL
+69 QEADDERKSFAEL
-82 KQRWLDEADDKER
+82 KQRWLDEPDDKER
-95 KSLELKYKDEEKKL
+95 KSLELQVTDAEKKL

-123 AFAAVREASK
+123 AFATVREAS
-133 RANGQRHFDV
+133 RRVNGQRHFDV
-143 QLVAGIVLH
+143 QLMAGIVLH

-177 LAGRGVHLVTPN
+177 IAGRGVHLVTPN

-201 GVYLRLGLRT
+201 PVYLRLGLRT
-211 AVIAHEAAGIYEPNY
+211 AVISHEFAGIYEPTFN
-226 SDPNPHGDDRL
+226 DPNPHGDDRL

-251 DILYGTNNEFGFDYL
+251 DILYGTNNELGFDYL

-310 SSSEYRRFAQLMPRL
+310 SSSDYRRLAQLMPRL
-325 KEEEDYTIDHKLRV
+325 QEGDDYTIDLKLRV
-339 VSPTEEGILKIE
+339 VSPTEEGIIKIE
-351 RMAGIPQNKSLYD
+351 RMLGIPANKSLYD
-364 PEYVELVSYFD
+364 PEYVDLVSYFD

-461 EEEFNKIYNIDVV
+461 EEEFNKIYNLDVV
-474 VIPTN
+474 VVPTN
-479 RPMIR
+479 RPMVR

-517 VGTTSVEH
+517 VGTTSVEN
-525 SEMLSKMLNR
+525 SEMLSKLLNR

-552 TIIAQAGK
+552 TIISQAGK
-560 LGAVTVATNM
+560 PGAVTVATNM

-585 IAREELRKKGVDLT
+585 IAREELRKKGVDLA

-604 QLWDDAFARASAQ
+604 PLWEDAYTRALSQ
-617 TDKEKAKVVELGGLH
+617 TEQEKAKVIELGGLH

-674 MGNKN
+674 MGNKS

-685 QDEEMVIDVPLVARA
+685 QDEEMVIDLPIVARA

-710 YNFDIR
+710 YNFDVR

-731 VIYGERQKILEASTL
+731 VIYGERQKILESTHL

-755 DEVESIV
+755 EEIETLV

-769 YKEEWDLQG
+769 YGEEWDLQA
-778 LANEERKIFP
+778 LANEARKIFP
-788 LPNDVPEQWN
+788 LPNNAAEKWA
-798 SMNAPQIQEQLS
+798 SLTAPQIQE
-810 ELADEAYEQKEQTQ
+810 ELVRTADEQYTAKEQAQ
-824 GEGET
+824 GENET

-861 RAIGQQ
+861 RAIAQQ

-877 YDMFSGLNN
+877 FLMFEGLNT

-894 NIYHAQLQRVPQQ
+894 NIYHAQLQRVPQR
-907 QSRPMHESRSHDEET
+907 QSRPMQESREHDEQT
-922 RKAQPAKKAGAKIGR
+922 RKPQPAKKAAGKIGR

-956 ENELLGAMANA
+956 ESELMGIATATPA
-967 QGKRG
+967 KK

>member
-1 MASYYLLPDTEIN
+1 

-28 EKEIKALQPLVAKIN
+28 DKEIKALQPIVAKIN
-43 ELEPEFEKLSD
+43 ELEPSFQKLSD
-54 DELKAKTDEFRARFH
+54 AELAAKTDEFRERFH
-69 AEVDDERKTFAEL
+69 AAVDEQREQFAGL
-82 KQRWLDEADDKER
+82 KKRWLDEADDKER
-95 KSLELKYKDEEKKL
+95 KSLELQVTEGERKL
-109 LDLEQAVLDDLLPE
+109 IDLEQAVLDDLIPE
-123 AFAAVREASK
+123 AFAAVREAS
-133 RANGQRHFDV
+133 RRVNGQRHFDV
-143 QLVAGIVLH
+143 QLMAGMVLH

-177 LAGRGVHLVTPN
+177 IAGRGVHLVTPN

-201 GVYLRLGLRT
+201 GVYLQLGLRT
-211 AVIAHEAAGIYEPNY
+211 AVIAHEFAGIYEPNF

-237 NHFFPVARREAYYA
+237 NHFMPVARREAYYA
-251 DILYGTNNEFGFDYL
+251 DILYATNNELGFDYL

-325 KEEEDYTIDHKLRV
+325 QEGDDYTIDLKLRV
-339 VSPTEEGILKIE
+339 VSPTEEGIIKIE
-351 RMAGIPQNKSLYD
+351 RMLGIPANKSMYD
-364 PEYVELVSYFD
+364 PEFLDLTSYFD

-416 LHQAIEAKEGVKVQ
+416 LHQAIEAKEGVRVQ

-461 EEEFNKIYNIDVV
+461 EEEFNKIYNLDVV

-479 RPMIR
+479 RPMVR
-484 EDDSDVIYKNEESK
+484 EDDSDVIYKSEKLK
-498 YKAVVDEIKE
+498 YDAVVDEIKE
-508 MNDAGRPVL
+508 MNEEGRPVL

-552 TIIAQAGK
+552 SIIAQAGK
-560 LGAVTVATNM
+560 PGAVTVATNM

-585 IAREELRKKGVDLT
+585 LAREELRKKGVDLT
-599 KPIEP
+599 KPFEP
-604 QLWDDAFARASAQ
+604 ELWNDAFARAVTQ
-617 TDKEKAKVVELGGLH
+617 TEKERAKVVELGGLH

-674 MGNKN
+674 MGNKS

-685 QDEEMVIDVPLVARA
+685 QDEEMVIDIPLVARA

-731 VIYGERQKILEASTL
+731 VIYGERQKILESSTL
-746 KPFVQNMIH
+746 KSFVQNMIH
-755 DEVESIV
+755 DQVSALV
-762 ETMCPGN
+762 TTMCAGT
-769 YKEEWDLQG
+769 YSEEWDLQA
-778 LANEERKIFP
+778 LENETRKIFP
-788 LPNDVPEQWN
+788 FPPDAPEQWE
-798 SMNAPQIQEQLS
+798 SMTAAQIEEQLLDFS
-810 ELADEAYEQKEQTQ
+810 DRAYDAKEQAQ
-824 GEGET
+824 GESET

-861 RAIGQQ
+861 RAIAQQ

-877 YDMFSGLNN
+877 YGMFEGLNN

-907 QSRPMHESRSHDEET
+907 QNRPMQESRAHDEET
-922 RKAQPAKKAGAKIGR
+922 RKAQPVKKAGPKLGR
-937 NEPCPCG
+937 NDPCPCG

-956 ENELLGAMANA
+956 ENELMALTGGAV
-967 QGKRG
+967 GKK

>member
-1 MASYYLLPDTEIN
+1 

-28 EKEIKALQPLVAKIN
+28 EKEIKALQPIVAKIN
-43 ELEPEFEKLSD
+43 ELEPSFQKLSD
-54 DELKAKTDEFRARFH
+54 DELKAKTDEFRARFY
-69 AEVDDERKTFAEL
+69 EQVDDERKQVAEW
-82 KQRWLDEADDKER
+82 KQKWLDEGDDKER
-95 KSLELKYKDEEKKL
+95 KSLELKFKDAEKKL
-109 LDLEQAVLDDLLPE
+109 LDLEQAVLDDILPE
-123 AFAAVREASK
+123 AFAAVREASR

-189 DYLSRVGAGWMG
+189 DYLSKVGAGWMG
-201 GVYLRLGLRT
+201 GVYLRLGLST
-211 AVIAHEAAGIYEPNY
+211 AVIAHEFAGIYNPNFN
-226 SDPNPHGDDRL
+226 DPNPHGDDRL
-237 NHFFPVARREAYYA
+237 NHFLPVARREAYAA

-273 VSQMVQRELHY
+273 ISQMVQRELHY

-310 SSSEYRRFAQLMPRL
+310 SSAEYRRFAQLMPRL
-325 KEEEDYTIDHKLRV
+325 REGDDYTIDHKLRV
-339 VSPTEEGILKIE
+339 VSPTEQGIIKIE
-351 RMAGIPQNKSLYD
+351 RMLGIPQNKSLYD
-364 PEYVELVSYFD
+364 PDYVELVSYFD

-389 YVVRDGEVVIVD
+389 YVVSNGEVVIVD
-401 EFTGRLMFGRRYSEG
+401 EFTGRLMHGRRYSEG
-416 LHQAIEAKEGVKVQ
+416 LHQAIEAKENVRVQ

-461 EEEFNKIYNIDVV
+461 EEEFNKIYNLDVV

-479 RPMIR
+479 RPMVR
-484 EDDSDVIYKNEESK
+484 EDDSDVIYKNEELK
-498 YKAVVDEIKE
+498 YKAVVEEIQE

-525 SEMLSKMLNR
+525 SEMLSKLLNR

-552 TIIAQAGK
+552 SIIAQAGK
-560 LGAVTVATNM
+560 PGAVTVATNM

-585 IAREELRKKGVDLT
+585 IAREELKKKGVDLA

-604 QLWDDAFARASAQ
+604 ELWNDAYARALAQ
-617 TDKEKAKVVELGGLH
+617 TEKEKAKVVELGGLH

-674 MGNKN
+674 MGNKS

-685 QDEEMVIDVPLVARA
+685 QDEEMVIDLPLVARA

-746 KPFVQNMIH
+746 KSFVQNMIH
-755 DEVESIV
+755 DELSSLV
-762 ETMCPGN
+762 ETLLPGN
-769 YKEEWDLQG
+769 YSGQRAGEDWDLEA
-778 LANEERKIFP
+778 LANEARKIFP
-788 LPNDVPEQWN
+788 LPKDAPEQWE
-798 SMNAPQIQEQLS
+798 SMSREQVEEQLI
-810 ELADEAYEQKEQTQ
+810 ELADKAYEDKEQAQ
-824 GEGET
+824 GENET

-861 RAIGQQ
+861 RAIAQQ

-877 YDMFSGLNN
+877 FGMFEGLNN

-907 QSRPMHESRSHDEET
+907 QSRPMQESRAHDEQT
-922 RKAQPAKKAGAKIGR
+922 RKAQPKKNAAGKIGR

-944 SGKKFKNCHMGR
+944 SGKKFKNCHQGR
-956 ENELLGAMANA
+956 ENELAGLLANA
-967 QGKRG
+967 SAKK

>member
-1 MASYYLLPDTEIN
+1 

-28 EKEIKALQPLVAKIN
+28 EKEIKALQPLVARIN
-43 ELEPEFEKLSD
+43 ELEAEFTNLSD
-54 DELKAKTDEFRARFH
+54 DALRAKTDEFRARFH
-69 AEVDDERKTFAEL
+69 QEVDDERKALEEL
-82 KQRWLDEADDKER
+82 KQQWLDEADDKER
-95 KSLELKYKDEEKKL
+95 KSLELKYKDAERKL

-123 AFAAVREASK
+123 AFAAVREAS
-133 RANGQRHFDV
+133 RRVNGQRHFDV
-143 QLVAGIVLH
+143 QLMAGIVLH

-177 LAGRGVHLVTPN
+177 LGGRGVHLVTPN

-201 GVYLRLGLRT
+201 PVYLRLGLST
-211 AVIAHEAAGIYEPNY
+211 AVIAHEFAGIYNPNY
-226 SDPNPHGDDRL
+226 NDPNPHGDDRL
-237 NHFFPVARREAYYA
+237 NHFVPVARREAYHA
-251 DILYGTNNEFGFDYL
+251 DILYATNNELGFDYL

-310 SSSEYRRFAQLMPRL
+310 SSSDYRRFAQLMPRM
-325 KEEEDYTIDHKLRV
+325 KEGDDYTIDHKLRV

-351 RMAGIPQNKSLYD
+351 RMLGIPQNKSIYD
-364 PEYVELVSYFD
+364 PENVELVSYFD

-416 LHQAIEAKEGVKVQ
+416 LHQAIEAKENVRVQ

-461 EEEFNKIYNIDVV
+461 EEEFNKIYNLDVV

-498 YKAVVDEIKE
+498 YKAVVDEIKA
-508 MNDAGRPVL
+508 MNEAGRPVL

-525 SEMLSKMLNR
+525 SEMLSKMLDR
-535 KGVKHEVLNAKN
+535 KGIKHKVLNAKN
-547 HEREA
+547 HESEA
-552 TIIAQAGK
+552 TVIAQAGK
-560 LGAVTVATNM
+560 LSAVTVATNM

-585 IAREELRKKGVDLT
+585 IAREELRKKGIDLS
-599 KPIEP
+599 KPIDPE
-604 QLWDDAFARASAQ
+604 LWNDAYTRALSQ
-617 TDKEKAKVVELGGLH
+617 TEKEKARVLELGGLH

-674 MGNKN
+674 MGNKS

-685 QDEEMVIDVPLVARA
+685 QDEELVIDIPLIARA

-731 VIYGERQKILEASTL
+731 VIYGERQKILEASSL
-746 KPFVQNMIH
+746 KSFVQNMIH
-755 DEVESIV
+755 DELASLVEM
-762 ETMCPGN
+762 MCPGN
-769 YKEEWDLQG
+769 YREEWDLEA
-778 LANEERKIFP
+778 LANEARKIFP
-788 LPNDVPEQWN
+788 LSKDAPEQWETMT
-798 SMNAPQIQEQLS
+798 SAQIEEQLI
-810 ELADEAYEQKEQTQ
+810 ELADKAYDEKEQAQ
-824 GEGET
+824 GENET

-836 MLDTIDKLWV
+836 MLDSIDKLWV

-861 RAIGQQ
+861 RAVAQQ

-877 YDMFSGLNN
+877 YDMFTGLNN

-894 NIYHAQLQRVPQQ
+894 SVYHAQLQRVPQQ
-907 QSRPMHESRSHDEET
+907 QSRPMQESRARDEQT
-922 RKAQPAKKAGAKIGR
+922 RKAQPAKKAGPKIGR
-937 NEPCPCG
+937 NDPCPCG
-944 SGKKFKNCHMGR
+944 SGKKFKKCHEGR
-956 ENELLGAMANA
+956 ENELINVMASGSA
-967 QGKRG
+967 KK

>member
-1 MASYYLLPDTEIN
+1 
-14 MLKNLFYK
+14 MLKNLYYK
-22 ITGDPN
+22 IAGDPN
-28 EKEIKALQPLVAKIN
+28 EKELKSLQPIVQEIN
-43 ELEPEFEKLSD
+43 ALESEFQNLSD
-54 DELKAKTDEFRARFH
+54 DALQAKTGEFRTRFQE
-69 AEVDDERKTFAEL
+69 AVEGERQAFEDLRK
-82 KQRWLDEADDKER
+82 RWLDAAEEKER
-95 KSLELKYKDEEKKL
+95 KSLELQVKEREKKL
-109 LDLEQAVLDDLLPE
+109 LDHEQAVLDELLPE
-123 AFAAVREASK
+123 AFAAVREAS
-133 RANGQRHFDV
+133 RRVNGQRHFDV
-143 QLVAGIVLH
+143 QLLAGIVLH
-152 DGKIAEMKTGEG
+152 DGKIAEMRTGEG

-201 GVYLRLGLRT
+201 AVYLRLGLST
-211 AVIAHEAAGIYEPNY
+211 AVIAHEFAGIFNPNF

-237 NHFFPVARREAYYA
+237 NHFIPVARREAYYA

-273 VSQMVQRELHY
+273 LTQMVQRELHY

-310 SSSEYRRFAQLMPRL
+310 SSRDYQRFAAIMPRL
-325 KEEEDYTIDHKLRV
+325 VEDEDYTIDLKLRV
-339 VSPTEEGILKIE
+339 VSPTE
-351 RMAGIPQNKSLYD
+351 AGIEKVERALGIPANKSLYD
-364 PEYVELVSYFD
+364 PDYLELTSYFD
-375 NALKAHALFKLDKD
+375 NALKAQALFKLDKD

-416 LHQAIEAKEGVKVQ
+416 LHQAIEAKENVKVQ

-461 EEEFNKIYNIDVV
+461 EEEFGKIYGLEVI

-479 RPMIR
+479 RPMVR
-484 EDDSDVIYKNEESK
+484 EDDSDVIYKNEQAK

-508 MNDAGRPVL
+508 MNEQGRPVL

-525 SEMLSKMLNR
+525 SEMLSKMLGR

-547 HEREA
+547 HEKEA
-552 TIIAQAGK
+552 NIIAQAGK
-560 LGAVTVATNM
+560 PAAVTVATNM

-604 QLWDDAFARASAQ
+604 EIWNEAYARAAALTDQ
-617 TDKEKAKVVELGGLH
+617 DKEKVIALGGLH

-674 MGNKN
+674 MGNKS
-679 LLERVW
+679 LLEKVW
-685 QDEEMVIDVPLVARA
+685 QDEDMVIDVPLVARA

-710 YNFDIR
+710 YNFDVR
-716 KHLLEYDDVINKQRQ
+716 KHLLEYDDVINKQRE
-731 VIYGERQKILEASTL
+731 VIYGQRRKILESSNLRPLVLDMLHDDITSLVSTL
-746 KPFVQNMIH
+746 AA
-755 DEVESIV
+755 
-762 ETMCPGN
+762 GN
-769 YKEEWDLQG
+769 YKEEWDLPA
-778 LANEERKIFP
+778 LANEIRKMFP
-788 LPNDVPEQWN
+788 LPNEAHLAWEN
-798 SMNAPQIQEQLS
+798 MTPQQIEDQLHD
-810 ELADEAYEQKEQTQ
+810 LAEREYAEKEAQQGSDEE
-824 GEGET
+824 

-836 MLDTIDKLWV
+836 MLDAIDKLWV
-846 RHLTTLDELRGGIGL
+846 RHLTALDELRGGIGL
-861 RAIGQQ
+861 RAIAQQ

-877 YDMFSGLNN
+877 YGMFEQLNGE
-886 DIKRTIVH
+886 IKNQITHAIF
-894 NIYHAQLQRVPQQ
+894 HAQLTRVPQQ
-907 QSRPMHESRSHDEET
+907 QSRPMQESRSRDEET
-922 RKAQPAKKAGAKIGR
+922 RKAQPKKSANLKLGR
-937 NEPCPCG
+937 NDPCPCG

-956 ENELLGAMANA
+956 ENELLGAMAKA
-967 QGKRG
+967 PAKK

>member
-1 MASYYLLPDTEIN
+1 MI
-14 MLKNLFYK
+14 KNIFYK

-28 EKEIKALQPLVAKIN
+28 EKEIKAMQPLVAEIN
-43 ELEPEFEKLSD
+43 ALEPEFEKLSD
-54 DELKAKTDEFRARFH
+54 DALKAKTEEFRARFNE
-69 AEVDDERKTFAEL
+69 EVEEQRQSFVEL
-82 KQRWLDEADDKER
+82 KKRWLDEADDKER
-95 KSLELKYKDEEKKL
+95 RSLELQVKEREKKL
-109 LDLEQAVLDDLLPE
+109 LELEQSTLDDLLPE

-143 QLVAGIVLH
+143 QLMAGIVLH

-177 LAGRGVHLVTPN
+177 IAGRGVHLVTPN

-201 GVYLRLGLRT
+201 NVYLRLGMRT
-211 AVIAHEAAGIYEPNY
+211 AVIAHEFAGIYDPNFN
-226 SDPNPHGDDRL
+226 DPNPHGDDRL
-237 NHFFPVARREAYYA
+237 NHFVPVARREAYAA

-266 RDNMVLD
+266 RDNMVVDL
-273 VSQMVQRELHY
+273 SQMVQRELHY

-310 SSSEYRRFAQLMPRL
+310 SSQEYRRFAQLMPRL
-325 KEEEDYTIDHKLRV
+325 QEGEDYTIDHKLRV
-339 VSPTEEGILKIE
+339 VSPTEQGILKVE
-351 RMAGIPQNKSLYD
+351 RMLGIPPNKSLYD
-364 PEYVELVSYFD
+364 PEYLELTSYFD

-461 EEEFNKIYNIDVV
+461 EEEFGKIYGLDVV

-484 EDDSDVIYKNEESK
+484 EDDSDVIYKNEEAK
-498 YKAVVDEIKE
+498 YKAVVEEIKE
-508 MNDAGRPVL
+508 MNEQGRPVL

-525 SEMLSKMLNR
+525 SEVLSRLLNR

-552 TIIAQAGK
+552 GIIAQAGK

-570 AGRGVDILLGGNAEG
+570 AGRGVDILLGGNPEG

-604 QLWDDAFARASAQ
+604 TLWNEAYSRALSQ
-617 TDKEKAKVVELGGLH
+617 TEAEKQKVIELGGLH

-674 MGNKN
+674 MGNKG

-685 QDEEMVIDVPLVARA
+685 QDDEMVIDVPLVARA

-710 YNFDIR
+710 YNFDLR
-716 KHLLEYDDVINKQRQ
+716 KHLLEYDDVINKQREI
-731 VIYGERQKILEASTL
+731 IYGERRKILESSNL
-746 KPFVQNMIH
+746 RSVVQQMIH
-755 DEVESIV
+755 DEIGSLV
-762 ETMCPGN
+762 ETFCAGN
-769 YKEEWDLQG
+769 YQEQWDLPA
-778 LANEERKIFP
+778 LAIEIRKIFP
-788 LPNDVPEQWN
+788 LPADVPEQWE
-798 SMNAPQIQEQLS
+798 SMTAPQIEAQLM
-810 ELADEAYEQKEQTQ
+810 ELADQAYAEKEQQQ
-824 GEGET
+824 GEQET

-861 RAIGQQ
+861 RAVAQQ

-877 YDMFSGLNN
+877 FGMFEGLNN
-886 DIKRTIVH
+886 DIKNTIVH
-894 NIYHAQLQRVPQQ
+894 AIYHAQLQRVPAQ
-907 QSRPMHESRSHDEET
+907 QSRPMRESREHDEQT
-922 RKAQPAKKAGAKIGR
+922 RKAQPVKKAGAKIGR
-937 NEPCPCG
+937 NDPCPCG

-956 ENELLGAMANA
+956 ESELMALTGGAVA
-967 QGKRG
+967 KK

>member
-1 MASYYLLPDTEIN
+1 

-28 EKEIKALQPLVAKIN
+28 DKEIKSLQPLVAEIN
-43 ELEPEFEKLSD
+43 ELEPSFTKLSD
-54 DELKAKTDEFRARFH
+54 EELKAKTEEFRARFH
-69 AEVDDERKTFAEL
+69 EAVDDERREFADL
-82 KQRWLDEADDKER
+82 RKRWLDEADDKER
-95 KSLELKYKDEEKKL
+95 KSLELQVQERETKL
-109 LDLEQAVLDDLLPE
+109 LDLEQATLDGLLPE
-123 AFAAVREASK
+123 AFAAVREASR

-143 QLVAGIVLH
+143 QLMAGIVLH
-152 DGKIAEMKTGEG
+152 DGKIAEMRTGEG

-177 LAGRGVHLVTPN
+177 LSGRGVHLVTPN

-201 GVYLRLGLRT
+201 NVYLRLGLRT
-211 AVIAHEAAGIYEPNY
+211 AVIAHEFAGIYEPNF

-251 DILYGTNNEFGFDYL
+251 DVLYATNNELGFDYL

-325 KEEEDYTIDHKLRV
+325 KEGDDYTIDLKLRV
-339 VSPTEEGILKIE
+339 VSPTEEGIIKLE
-351 RMAGIPQNKSLYD
+351 RMLGIPANKSLYD
-364 PEYVELVSYFD
+364 PEYVDLVSYFD
-375 NALKAHALFKLDKD
+375 NALKAQALFKLDKD

-461 EEEFNKIYNIDVV
+461 EEEFNKIYGLDVV

-484 EDDSDVIYKNEESK
+484 EDESDIIYKNEESK

-508 MNDAGRPVL
+508 MNDVGRPVL
-517 VGTTSVEH
+517 VGTTSVEN
-525 SEMLSKMLNR
+525 SEMLAKLLNR

-552 TIIAQAGK
+552 TIISQAGK
-560 LGAVTVATNM
+560 PGAVTVATNM
-570 AGRGVDILLGGNAEG
+570 AGRGVDILLGGNPEG

-599 KPIEP
+599 KPIESA
-604 QLWDDAFARASAQ
+604 LWSEAYNRAIAQ
-617 TDKEKAKVVELGGLH
+617 TEQEKANVIELGGLH

-674 MGNKN
+674 MGNKS

-685 QDEEMVIDVPLVARA
+685 QDEEMTIDIPLVARA

-710 YNFDIR
+710 YNFDLR
-716 KHLLEYDDVINKQRQ
+716 KHLLEYDDVINKQRT
-731 VIYGERQKILEASTL
+731 VIYGERQKILEASN
-746 KPFVQNMIH
+746 PYPIVQNMVH
-755 DEVESIV
+755 DEIRSLV
-762 ETMCPGN
+762 ETMCPGT
-769 YKEEWDLQG
+769 YQEEWDLQA
-778 LANEERKIFP
+778 LANEVRKIFP
-788 LPNDVPEQWN
+788 LPNDAAAHWETMTASQIEQ
-798 SMNAPQIQEQLS
+798 QLI
-810 ELADEAYEQKEQTQ
+810 ELADKAYADKARVQ
-824 GEGET
+824 GENEI

-861 RAIGQQ
+861 RAIAQQ

-877 YDMFSGLNN
+877 FGMFEGLND

-907 QSRPMHESRSHDEET
+907 QSRPMQESRAHDEEM
-922 RKAQPAKKAGAKIGR
+922 RKAQPAKKAAAKIGR
-937 NEPCPCG
+937 NELCPCG

-956 ENELLGAMANA
+956 ENELLGLMGTAAA
-967 QGKRG
+967 KK

>member
-1 MASYYLLPDTEIN
+1 
-14 MLKNLFYK
+14 MLKNLYYK
-22 ITGDPN
+22 IAGDPN
-28 EKEIKALQPLVAKIN
+28 EKELKALQPIVQAIN
-43 ELEPEFEKLSD
+43 ALEPEFQNLSD
-54 DELKAKTDEFRARFH
+54 DALRAKTDEFRARFH
-69 AEVDDERKTFAEL
+69 QAADDDRKTFTEL
-82 KQRWLDEADDKER
+82 RKRWLDATEEKER
-95 KSLELKYKDEEKKL
+95 KALELQTLEREKKL
-109 LDLEQAVLDDLLPE
+109 LDHEQATLDELLPE
-123 AFAAVREASK
+123 AFAAVREASR

-143 QLVAGIVLH
+143 QLMAGIVLH
-152 DGKIAEMKTGEG
+152 DGKIAEMRTGEG

-201 GVYLRLGLRT
+201 AVYLRLGLTT
-211 AVIAHEAAGIYEPNY
+211 AVIAHEFAGVYNPNFNE
-226 SDPNPHGDDRL
+226 PNPHGDDRL
-237 NHFFPVARREAYYA
+237 NHFMPVARREAYAA

-273 VSQMVQRELHY
+273 LSQMVQRELHY

-310 SSSEYRRFAQLMPRL
+310 SSRDYQRFAAIMPRL
-325 KEEEDYTIDHKLRV
+325 VEDDDYVIDLKLRV
-339 VSPTEEGILKIE
+339 VSPTE
-351 RMAGIPQNKSLYD
+351 AGIEKVERALGIPANKSIYD
-364 PEYVELVSYFD
+364 PDFLELTSYFD

-416 LHQAIEAKEGVKVQ
+416 LHQAIEAKENVKVQ

-461 EEEFNKIYNIDVV
+461 EEEFGKIYGLDVV

-484 EDDSDVIYKNEESK
+484 DDDSDVIYKNEQAK
-498 YKAVVDEIKE
+498 YKAVVDEIKA
-508 MNDAGRPVL
+508 MNDQGRPVL
-517 VGTTSVEH
+517 VGTTSVER
-525 SEMLSKMLNR
+525 SEMLSKMLGR

-552 TIIAQAGK
+552 GIIAQAGK

-585 IAREELRKKGVDLT
+585 IAREELRKKGVDLS
-599 KPIEP
+599 KPLEP
-604 QLWDDAFARASAQ
+604 TQWQDAFARAQTQ
-617 TDKEKAKVVELGGLH
+617 TDAEKAQVVELGGLH

-679 LLERVW
+679 LLEKVW
-685 QDEEMVIDVPLVARA
+685 QDEEMMIDVPLVAKA

-710 YNFDIR
+710 YNFDMR
-716 KHLLEYDDVINKQRQ
+716 KHLLEYDDVINKQRE
-731 VIYGERQKILEASTL
+731 VIYGQRRKILESSNL
-746 KPFVQNMIH
+746 RPLVLDMLH
-755 DEVESIV
+755 DEIASLVA
-762 ETMCPGN
+762 TFAAGN
-769 YKEEWDLQG
+769 YKEEWDLQT
-778 LANEERKIFP
+778 LANEIRKTFP
-788 LPNDVPEQWN
+788 LPNETPATWEN
-798 SMNAPQIQEQLS
+798 MTAPQIQAQLS
-810 ELADEAYEQKEQTQ
+810 DLMDREYADKEAQQ
-824 GEGET
+824 GSDEE

-836 MLDTIDKLWV
+836 MLDAIDKLWV
-846 RHLTTLDELRGGIGL
+846 RHLTALDELRSGIGL
-861 RAIGQQ
+861 RAIAQQ

-877 YDMFSGLNN
+877 FGMFEQLNRE
-886 DIKRTIVH
+886 IIGQITHSIF
-894 NIYHAQLQRVPQQ
+894 HAQLTRVPQQ
-907 QSRPMHESRSHDEET
+907 QSRPMQESRSRDEQT
-922 RKAQPAKKAGAKIGR
+922 RKAQPKKSAGMKIGR
-937 NEPCPCG
+937 NDPCPCG

-956 ENELLGAMANA
+956 ENELLGAMAQA
-967 QGKRG
+967 PAKK

>member
-1 MASYYLLPDTEIN
+1 

-28 EKEIKALQPLVAKIN
+28 EKEIKSLLPLVAKIN
-43 ELEPEFEKLSD
+43 DLEPSFQNLSD
-54 DELKAKTDEFRARFH
+54 DELKGKTDEFRARFH
-69 AEVDDERKTFAEL
+69 EQVDEERREFAEL

-95 KSLELKYKDEEKKL
+95 KSLEIKYKEAERAL

-123 AFAAVREASK
+123 AFAAVREASR

-143 QLVAGIVLH
+143 QLMAGIVLH
-152 DGKIAEMKTGEG
+152 DGKIAEMRTGEG
-164 KTLVATLPLYLNA
+164 KTLVATLPMYLNA

-201 GVYLRLGLRT
+201 TVYLRLGLRT
-211 AVIAHEAAGIYEPNY
+211 AVIAHEFAGIFEPNFN
-226 SDPNPHGDDRL
+226 DPNPHGDDRL
-237 NHFFPVARREAYYA
+237 NHFIPVARREAYAA

-273 VSQMVQRELHY
+273 ISQMVQRELHY

-325 KEEEDYTIDHKLRV
+325 QEGDDYTIDLKLRV
-339 VSPTEEGILKIE
+339 VSPTEEGIIKIE
-351 RMAGIPQNKSLYD
+351 RMLGIPANKSMYD
-364 PEYVELVSYFD
+364 PDYSELTSYFD
-375 NALKAHALFKLDKD
+375 NALKAHALFKLDRD

-525 SEMLSKMLNR
+525 SEMLSKMLSR

-552 TIIAQAGK
+552 TIISQAGK
-560 LGAVTVATNM
+560 PAAVTVATNM

-585 IAREELRKKGVDLT
+585 LAREELRKKGVDLT

-604 QLWDDAFARASAQ
+604 ELWAEAYSKAVAQ
-617 TDKEKAKVVELGGLH
+617 TEADKAKVIELGGLH

-674 MGNKN
+674 MGNKS

-731 VIYGERQKILEASTL
+731 VIYGERQKILEASSMRS
-746 KPFVQNMIH
+746 FVLNMIH
-755 DEVESIV
+755 EEIGSLVA
-762 ETMCPGN
+762 TMCPGN
-769 YKEEWDLQG
+769 YKEEWDLQA
-778 LANEERKIFP
+778 LANEARKIFP
-788 LPNDVPEQWN
+788 FPVEATSEWE
-798 SMNAPQIQEQLS
+798 SMTSSQIEAQLD
-810 ELADEAYEQKEQTQ
+810 ELADRAYEHKEREQ
-824 GEGET
+824 GENET

-861 RAIGQQ
+861 RAIAQQ

-877 YDMFSGLNN
+877 FGMFEGLNN
-886 DIKRTIVH
+886 DIKRTIDH

-907 QSRPMHESRSHDEET
+907 QSRPMQESRARDEET
-922 RKAQPAKKAGAKIGR
+922 RKAQPAKKNIMKIGR

-956 ENELLGAMANA
+956 ENELVGAIANA
-967 QGKRG
+967 SAKK

>member
-1 MASYYLLPDTEIN
+1 

-28 EKEIKALQPLVAKIN
+28 EKEIKSLHPIVAEIN
-43 ELEPEFEKLSD
+43 ELEPSFTKLSD
-54 DELKAKTDEFRARFH
+54 DELKAKTAEFRARFH
-69 AEVDDERKTFAEL
+69 EAVDDERREFADL
-82 KQRWLDEADDKER
+82 RKRWLDEADDKER
-95 KSLELKYKDEEKKL
+95 KSLELQVKERETKL
-109 LDLEQAVLDDLLPE
+109 LDLEQATLDELLPE
-123 AFAAVREASK
+123 AFAVVREASR

-143 QLVAGIVLH
+143 QLMAGIVLH
-152 DGKIAEMKTGEG
+152 DGKIAEMRTGEG

-177 LAGRGVHLVTPN
+177 LSGRGVHLVTPN

-201 GVYLRLGLRT
+201 NVYLRLGLRT
-211 AVIAHEAAGIYEPNY
+211 AVIAHEFAGIYEPNY

-251 DILYGTNNEFGFDYL
+251 DILYATNNELGFDYL

-310 SSSEYRRFAQLMPRL
+310 SSAEYRRFAQLMPRL
-325 KEEEDYTIDHKLRV
+325 KEGEDYTIDLKLRV
-339 VSPTEEGILKIE
+339 VSPTEDGIIKLE
-351 RMAGIPQNKSLYD
+351 RMLGIPANKSLYD
-364 PEYVELVSYFD
+364 PEYVDLVSYFD
-375 NALKAHALFKLDKD
+375 NALKAQVLFKLDKD

-461 EEEFNKIYNIDVV
+461 EEEFNKIYGLDVV

-484 EDDSDVIYKNEESK
+484 EDDSDIIYKNEESK

-508 MNDAGRPVL
+508 MNDEGRPVL
-517 VGTTSVEH
+517 VGTTSVEN
-525 SEMLSKMLNR
+525 SEMLSKLLNR

-552 TIIAQAGK
+552 TIISQAGK
-560 LGAVTVATNM
+560 PSAVTVATNM
-570 AGRGVDILLGGNAEG
+570 AGRGVDILLGGNPEG
-585 IAREELRKKGVDLT
+585 IAREDLRKKGVDLT
-599 KPIEP
+599 KPIDP
-604 QLWDDAFARASAQ
+604 ALWNEAYLRAVAQ
-617 TDKEKAKVVELGGLH
+617 TEQEKSKVVELGGLH

-674 MGNKN
+674 MGNKS

-685 QDEEMVIDVPLVARA
+685 QDEEMTIDIPLVARA

-710 YNFDIR
+710 YNFDLR
-716 KHLLEYDDVINKQRQ
+716 KHLLEYDDVINKQREI
-731 VIYGERQKILEASTL
+731 IYGERQKILEASNPRL
-746 KPFVQNMIH
+746 IVQNMVH
-755 DEVESIV
+755 EEVRSLV

-769 YKEEWDLQG
+769 YKEEWDLQA
-778 LANEERKIFP
+778 LANEVRKIFP
-788 LPNDVPEQWN
+788 LPNDAAEQWE
-798 SMNAPQIQEQLS
+798 ALTAAQIQEQLI
-810 ELADEAYEQKEQTQ
+810 ELANKAYTDKEHFQ
-824 GEGET
+824 GEHET

-861 RAIGQQ
+861 RAIAQQ

-877 YDMFSGLNN
+877 FGMFEGLNE

-907 QSRPMHESRSHDEET
+907 QSRPMQESRERDQET
-922 RKAQPAKKAGAKIGR
+922 RKAQPAKKAVAKIGR
-937 NEPCPCG
+937 NELCPCG

-956 ENELLGAMANA
+956 ENELLGVMGTAATA
-967 QGKRG
+967 KK

>member
-1 MASYYLLPDTEIN
+1 
-14 MLKNLFYK
+14 MLKNLYYK
-22 ITGDPN
+22 IAGDPN
-28 EKEIKALQPLVAKIN
+28 EKELKALQPIVQEIN
-43 ELEPEFEKLSD
+43 DLEPEFQNLSD
-54 DELKAKTDEFRARFH
+54 DALQAKTGEFRARFQE
-69 AEVDDERKTFAEL
+69 AVERERQAFEDLRK
-82 KQRWLDEADDKER
+82 RWLDATEEKER
-95 KSLELKYKDEEKKL
+95 KALELQVKDREKKL
-109 LDLEQAVLDDLLPE
+109 LDHEQAVLDELLPE
-123 AFAAVREASK
+123 AFAAVREAS
-133 RANGQRHFDV
+133 RRVNGQRHFDV
-143 QLVAGIVLH
+143 QLLAGIVLH
-152 DGKIAEMKTGEG
+152 DGKIAEMRTGEG

-201 GVYLRLGLRT
+201 AVYLRLGLST
-211 AVIAHEAAGIYEPNY
+211 AVIAHEFAGIYNPNFN
-226 SDPNPHGDDRL
+226 DPNPHGDDRL
-237 NHFFPVARREAYYA
+237 NHFIPVARREAYAA

-273 VSQMVQRELHY
+273 LAQMVQRELHY

-310 SSSEYRRFAQLMPRL
+310 SSREYQRFAAIMPRL
-325 KEEEDYTIDHKLRV
+325 VEGEDYTIDLKLRV
-339 VSPTEEGILKIE
+339 VSPTETGIEKVE
-351 RMAGIPQNKSLYD
+351 RALGIPANKSLYD
-364 PEYVELVSYFD
+364 PDYLDLTSYFD
-375 NALKAHALFKLDKD
+375 NALKAHALFKRDKD

-416 LHQAIEAKEGVKVQ
+416 LHQAIEAKENVKVQ

-461 EEEFNKIYNIDVV
+461 EEEFAKIYGLEVI

-484 EDDSDVIYKNEESK
+484 QDDSDVIYKNEQAK

-508 MNDAGRPVL
+508 MNEQGRPVL

-525 SEMLSKMLNR
+525 SEMLSKMLAR
-535 KGVKHEVLNAKN
+535 KGIKHEVLNAKN
-547 HEREA
+547 HEKEA
-552 TIIAQAGK
+552 NIIAQAGK
-560 LGAVTVATNM
+560 PAAVTVATNM
-570 AGRGVDILLGGNAEG
+570 AGRGVDILLGGNPEG
-585 IAREELRKKGVDLT
+585 IAREELRKKGVDLS

-604 QLWDDAFARASAQ
+604 AIWNEAFARALALTEQ
-617 TDKEKAKVVELGGLH
+617 DKEKVIALGGLH

-685 QDEEMVIDVPLVARA
+685 QDEDMVIDVPLVARA

-710 YNFDIR
+710 YNFDMR
-716 KHLLEYDDVINKQRQ
+716 KHLLEYDDVINKQRE
-731 VIYGERQKILEASTL
+731 VIYGQRRKILESSNL
-746 KPFVQNMIH
+746 RPLVLDMLH
-755 DEVESIV
+755 DEITALVS
-762 ETMCPGN
+762 TFAAGN
-769 YKEEWDLQG
+769 YKEEWDLQA
-778 LANEERKIFP
+778 LANEIRKMFP
-788 LPNDVPEQWN
+788 LPNEAHLAWD
-798 SMNAPQIQEQLS
+798 SMTPQQIQDQLHD
-810 ELADEAYEQKEQTQ
+810 LAEREYAEKEAQQGSDEE
-824 GEGET
+824 

-836 MLDTIDKLWV
+836 MLDAIDKLWV
-846 RHLTTLDELRGGIGL
+846 RHLTALDELRGGIGL
-861 RAIGQQ
+861 RAIAQQ

-877 YDMFSGLNN
+877 FGMFEQLNSE
-886 DIKRTIVH
+886 IKNQITHAIF
-894 NIYHAQLQRVPQQ
+894 HAQLTRVPQQ
-907 QSRPMHESRSHDEET
+907 QSRPMQESRARDEET
-922 RKAQPAKKAGAKIGR
+922 RKAQPKKSANLKLGR
-937 NEPCPCG
+937 NDPCPCG

-956 ENELLGAMANA
+956 ENELPGAMAKA
-967 QGKRG
+967 PAKK

>member
-1 MASYYLLPDTEIN
+1 
-14 MLKNLFYK
+14 MLKNLYYK
-22 ITGDPN
+22 IAGDPN
-28 EKEIKALQPLVAKIN
+28 EKEIKALQPLVRAIN

-54 DELKAKTDEFRARFH
+54 DALQAKTGEFRARFH
-69 AEVDDERKTFAEL
+69 QAVDSERQAFQAL
-82 KQRWLDEADDKER
+82 RQRWLDEADDKER
-95 KSLELKYKDEEKKL
+95 KSLELQVTEREKKL
-109 LDLEQAVLDDLLPE
+109 IDHEQATLDELLPE
-123 AFAAVREASK
+123 AFAAVREAAR
-133 RANGQRHFDV
+133 RAIGQRHFDV
-143 QLVAGIVLH
+143 QLMAGIVLH

-177 LAGRGVHLVTPN
+177 IAERGVHLVTPN

-201 GVYLRLGLRT
+201 LVYLRLGMST
-211 AVIAHEAAGIYEPNY
+211 AVIAHEFAGIYNPNFN
-226 SDPNPHGDDRL
+226 DPNPHGDDRL
-237 NHFFPVARREAYYA
+237 NHFLPVARREAYHA
-251 DILYGTNNEFGFDYL
+251 DVLYGTNNEFGFDYL

-273 VSQMVQRELHY
+273 LTQMVQRELHY

-310 SSSEYRRFAQLMPRL
+310 SSREYQRFASIMPRL
-325 KEEEDYTIDHKLRV
+325 VEDEDYTIDHKLRV
-339 VSPTEEGILKIE
+339 VSPTESGIEKVE
-351 RMAGIPQNKSLYD
+351 RALGIPQNKSLYD
-364 PEYVELVSYFD
+364 DEYLELTSYFD

-416 LHQAIEAKEGVKVQ
+416 LHQAIEAKEKVQVQ

-461 EEEFNKIYNIDVV
+461 EEEFGKIYGLDVV

-484 EDDSDVIYKNEESK
+484 QDDSDVIYKNEESK

-508 MNDAGRPVL
+508 MNEAGRPVL

-525 SEMLSKMLNR
+525 SEMLSRMLNR

-547 HEREA
+547 HEKEA

-560 LGAVTVATNM
+560 PGAVTVATNM

-604 QLWDDAFARASAQ
+604 ELWNEAYARALAG
-617 TDKEKAKVVELGGLH
+617 TEAERRKVVELGGLH

-674 MGNKN
+674 MGNKG

-685 QDEEMVIDVPLVARA
+685 QDEEMVIDVPLVAKA

-710 YNFDIR
+710 YNFDLR
-716 KHLLEYDDVINKQRQ
+716 KHLLEYDDVINKQRE
-731 VIYGERQKILEASTL
+731 VIYGQRHKILESSNLRPLVLDMIFDEISALVST
-746 KPFVQNMIH
+746 FAA
-755 DEVESIV
+755 
-762 ETMCPGN
+762 GN
-769 YKEEWDLQG
+769 YQEEWDLPA
-778 LANEERKIFP
+778 LANEIRKMFP
-788 LPNDVPEQWN
+788 LPND
-798 SMNAPQIQEQLS
+798 APNTWKKMTAAQIEA
-810 ELADEAYEQKEQTQ
+810 ELHDLAEREYAEKEAQQ
-824 GEGET
+824 GAAEE

-836 MLDTIDKLWV
+836 MLDAIDKLWV
-846 RHLTTLDELRGGIGL
+846 RHLTALDELRSGIGL
-861 RAIGQQ
+861 RAIAQQ

-877 YDMFSGLNN
+877 FGMFEQLNTE
-886 DIKRTIVH
+886 IKNQITHFVF
-894 NIYHAQLQRVPQQ
+894 HAQLQRVPQQ
-907 QSRPMHESRSHDEET
+907 QSRPMQESRARDEET
-922 RKAQPAKKAGAKIGR
+922 RKAQPKKSVGTKIGR

-956 ENELLGAMANA
+956 ENELLGAMAKA
-967 QGKRG
+967 PAKK

>member
-1 MASYYLLPDTEIN
+1 MLLDTCDSKVI
-14 MLKNLFYK
+14 MLKNLYYK
-22 ITGDPN
+22 IAGDPN
-28 EKEIKALQPLVAKIN
+28 EKELKSLQPLVQKIN
-43 ELEPEFEKLSD
+43 ALEPEFQKLSD
-54 DELKAKTDEFRARFH
+54 EELQAKTGEFRARFDE
-69 AEVDDERKTFAEL
+69 AVTDERTAFEDLRK
-82 KQRWLDEADDKER
+82 RWLDATEEKER
-95 KSLELKYKDEEKKL
+95 KSLELQVSEREKKL
-109 LDLEQAVLDDLLPE
+109 LDHEQATLDELLPE
-123 AFAAVREASK
+123 AFAGVREAS
-133 RANGQRHFDV
+133 RRVNGQRHFDV
-143 QLVAGIVLH
+143 QLLAGIVLH
-152 DGKIAEMKTGEG
+152 DGKIAEMRTGEG

-201 GVYLRLGLRT
+201 AVYLRLGLST
-211 AVIAHEAAGIYEPNY
+211 AVIAHEFAGIYNPNFN
-226 SDPNPHGDDRL
+226 DPNPHGDDRL
-237 NHFFPVARREAYYA
+237 NHFLPVARRDAYHA

-273 VSQMVQRELHY
+273 LAQMVQRELHY

-310 SSSEYRRFAQLMPRL
+310 SSRDYQRFAAIMPRL
-325 KEEEDYTIDHKLRV
+325 VEGEDYNIDLKLRV
-339 VSPTEEGILKIE
+339 VSPTE
-351 RMAGIPQNKSLYD
+351 AGIDKVERALGIPATKSIYD
-364 PEYVELVSYFD
+364 PDYSELTSYFD

-389 YVVRDGEVVIVD
+389 YVVRDAEVVIVD

-461 EEEFNKIYNIDVV
+461 EEEFGKIYGLEVI

-479 RPMIR
+479 RPMVR
-484 EDDSDVIYKNEESK
+484 EDDSDVIYKNEQAK

-508 MNDAGRPVL
+508 MNEQGRPVL

-525 SEMLSKMLNR
+525 SEMLSKMLGR

-552 TIIAQAGK
+552 GIISQAGQ

-599 KPIEP
+599 KPLDP
-604 QLWDDAFARASAQ
+604 AQWQDAFVRAQAL
-617 TDKEKAKVVELGGLH
+617 TDAEKAHVVELGGLH

-674 MGNKN
+674 MGNKS
-679 LLERVW
+679 LLEKVW
-685 QDEEMVIDVPLVARA
+685 QDEDMVIDVPLVARA

-710 YNFDIR
+710 YNFDVR
-716 KHLLEYDDVINKQRQ
+716 KHLLEYDDVINKQRE
-731 VIYGERQKILEASTL
+731 VIYGQRRKILESSNLRPLVLDMLHDEIGSLVSTL
-746 KPFVQNMIH
+746 AA
-755 DEVESIV
+755 
-762 ETMCPGN
+762 GN
-769 YKEEWDLQG
+769 YKEEWDLQA
-778 LANEERKIFP
+778 LANEIRKMFP
-788 LPNDVPEQWN
+788 LPNEAHEAWDTLTAQ
-798 SMNAPQIQEQLS
+798 QIEDQLHD
-810 ELADEAYEQKEQTQ
+810 LAEREYADKEAQQGSDEE
-824 GEGET
+824 

-836 MLDTIDKLWV
+836 MLDAIDKLWV
-846 RHLTTLDELRGGIGL
+846 RHLTALDELRGGIGL
-861 RAIGQQ
+861 RAIAQQ

-877 YDMFSGLNN
+877 FGMFEQLNAE
-886 DIKRTIVH
+886 IKSQITHSIF
-894 NIYHAQLQRVPQQ
+894 HAQITRVPQQ
-907 QSRPMHESRSHDEET
+907 QSRPMQESRARDEET
-922 RKAQPAKKAGAKIGR
+922 RRAQPKKSANLKLGR
-937 NEPCPCG
+937 NDPCPCG

-956 ENELLGAMANA
+956 ENELLGAMAGGTA
-967 QGKRG
+967 KK

>member
-1 MASYYLLPDTEIN
+1 
-14 MLKNLFYK
+14 MLKNFFYK

-43 ELEPEFEKLSD
+43 ELEPEFQKLSD
-54 DELKAKTDEFRARFH
+54 EELKAKTDEFRARFH
-69 AEVDDERKTFAEL
+69 EQVDAERQEFDEL
-82 KQRWLDEADDKER
+82 KKRWLDEGDDKER
-95 KSLELKYKDEEKKL
+95 KSLELQVQEREKKL

-123 AFAAVREASK
+123 AFAAVREASR
-133 RANGQRHFDV
+133 RANNQRHFDV
-143 QLVAGIVLH
+143 QLMAGIVLH
-152 DGKIAEMKTGEG
+152 DGKIAEMRTGEG
-164 KTLVATLPLYLNA
+164 KTLVATLPMYLNA

-201 GVYLRLGLRT
+201 PVYLRLGLRT
-211 AVIAHEAAGIYEPNY
+211 AVIAHEFAGIYEPNFN
-226 SDPNPHGDDRL
+226 DPNPHGDDRL

-325 KEEEDYTIDHKLRV
+325 REGDDYAIDPKLRV
-339 VSPTEEGILKIE
+339 VSPTEEGIIKIE
-351 RMAGIPQNKSLYD
+351 RMLGIPQNKSLYD
-364 PEYVELVSYFD
+364 PEYIELVSYFD
-375 NALKAHALFKLDKD
+375 NALKAHALFKLDRD

-447 YHKLA
+447 YHKLS

-461 EEEFNKIYNIDVV
+461 EEEFNKIYNLDVV

-479 RPMIR
+479 RPMVR
-484 EDDSDVIYKNEESK
+484 EDDSDVIYKNEELK

-508 MNDAGRPVL
+508 MNDEGRPVL

-525 SEMLSKMLNR
+525 SEMLSKLLNR

-552 TIIAQAGK
+552 SIIAQAGK
-560 LGAVTVATNM
+560 AGAVTVATNM

-599 KPIEP
+599 KPIDP
-604 QLWDDAFARASAQ
+604 QLWNDAYSHALAQ
-617 TDKEKAKVVELGGLH
+617 TEQEKQHVVELGGLH

-674 MGNKN
+674 MGNKS

-685 QDEEMVIDVPLVARA
+685 QDEEMVIDLPLVARA

-731 VIYGERQKILEASTL
+731 VIYGERQKILEASSL
-746 KPFVQNMIH
+746 KSFVQNMIH
-755 DEVESIV
+755 DELGTLA

-769 YKEEWDLQG
+769 YSEEWDLEA
-778 LANEERKIFP
+778 LANESRTIFP
-788 LPNDVPEQWN
+788 LPKDAPKQWE
-798 SMNAPQIQEQLS
+798 SMTAPQIKEQLIQ
-810 ELADEAYEQKEQTQ
+810 LADEAYAQKEQAQ
-824 GEGET
+824 GEDET

-836 MLDTIDKLWV
+836 MLDVIDKLWV

-861 RAIGQQ
+861 RAIAQQ

-877 YDMFSGLNN
+877 FGMFEGLNN
-886 DIKRTIVH
+886 DIRRTIVH

-907 QSRPMHESRSHDEET
+907 QSRPMQEVRSHDQES
-922 RKAQPAKKAGAKIGR
+922 RKVQPAKKAGLKLGR
-937 NEPCPCG
+937 NDPCPCG

-956 ENELLGAMANA
+956 ENELMGAIGNA
-967 QGKRG
+967 SAKK

>member
-1 MASYYLLPDTEIN
+1 
-14 MLKNLFYK
+14 MLKNLYYK
-22 ITGDPN
+22 IAGDPN
-28 EKEIKALQPLVAKIN
+28 VKEIKSLQPLITEIN
-43 ELEPEFEKLSD
+43 ALEEEYKNFSD
-54 DELKAKTDEFRARFH
+54 DALQAKTAEFRARFH
-69 AEVDDERKTFAEL
+69 ESADSERASFAEL
-82 KQRWLDEADDKER
+82 RKRWLDEADDKER
-95 KSLELKYKDEEKKL
+95 KSLEIQVKERERKL
-109 LDLEQAVLDDLLPE
+109 IDHEQAALDELLPE
-123 AFAAVREASK
+123 AFAAVREAAR
-133 RANGQRHFDV
+133 RAIGQRHFDV
-143 QLVAGIVLH
+143 QLMAGVVLH

-164 KTLVATLPLYLNA
+164 KTLVATLPMYLNA
-177 LAGRGVHLVTPN
+177 LAGRGVHLITPN

-201 GVYLRLGLRT
+201 QVYLKLGMNT
-211 AVIAHEAAGIYEPNY
+211 AVIAHEFAGIYNPNF
-226 SDPNPHGDDRL
+226 SDPHPHSDDRL
-237 NHFFPVARREAYYA
+237 NHFLPVARREAYAA

-273 VSQMVQRELHY
+273 LSQMVQRELHY

-310 SSSEYRRFAQLMPRL
+310 SSREYQRFAAIMPRL
-325 KEEEDYTIDHKLRV
+325 SEDEDYTIDLKLRV
-339 VSPTEEGILKIE
+339 VSPTEEGIEKVE
-351 RMAGIPQNKSLYD
+351 RAIGIPPNKSLYD
-364 PEYVELVSYFD
+364 PEFLELTSYFD

-461 EEEFNKIYNIDVV
+461 EEEFGKIYGLDVV

-484 EDDSDVIYKNEESK
+484 EDSSDVIYKNEESK

-508 MNDAGRPVL
+508 MNTAGRPVL
-517 VGTTSVEH
+517 VGTTSVEN
-525 SEMLSKMLNR
+525 SEMLAKMLNR

-547 HEREA
+547 HEKEA
-552 TIIAQAGK
+552 GIIAQAGK

-585 IAREELRKKGVDLT
+585 IAREELRKKGVDLS
-599 KPIEP
+599 KPFEP
-604 QLWDDAFARASAQ
+604 ALWDEAFARAQAQ
-617 TDKEKAKVVELGGLH
+617 TDAEKSQVIELGGLH

-674 MGNKN
+674 MGNKS
-679 LLERVW
+679 LLEKVW
-685 QDEEMVIDVPLVARA
+685 QDEEMVIEVPLVAKA
-700 IEQSQIKMEG
+700 IEQSQVKMEG

-716 KHLLEYDDVINKQRQ
+716 KHLLEYDDVINKQRE
-731 VIYGERQKILEASTL
+731 VIYGQRHKILESSNLRPLILDMEHDEIANLVSTL
-746 KPFVQNMIH
+746 AA
-755 DEVESIV
+755 
-762 ETMCPGN
+762 GN
-769 YKEEWDLQG
+769 YKEEWDLNA
-778 LANEERKIFP
+778 LANETRKMFP
-788 LPNDVPEQWN
+788 LPEHAAEAWEN
-798 SMNAPQIQEQLS
+798 MTAPQIQDQLDDLV
-810 ELADEAYEQKEQTQ
+810 EREYAEKEAQQGADES
-824 GEGET
+824 

-836 MLDTIDKLWV
+836 MLDAIDKLWV
-846 RHLTTLDELRGGIGL
+846 RHLTALDELRSGIGL
-861 RAIGQQ
+861 RAIAQQ

-877 YDMFSGLNN
+877 YGMFEQLNN
-886 DIKRTIVH
+886 EIKAQITHLIF
-894 NIYHAQLQRVPQQ
+894 HAQLQRVPQQ
-907 QSRPMHESRSHDEET
+907 QSRPMQESRERDEQT
-922 RKAQPAKKAGAKIGR
+922 RKAQPKKSAGTKIGR
-937 NEPCPCG
+937 NDPCPCG

-956 ENELLGAMANA
+956 ENELLGAMAKA
-967 QGKRG
+967 PAKK

>member
-1 MASYYLLPDTEIN
+1 
-14 MLKNLFYK
+14 MLKNLYYK

-28 EKEIKALQPLVAKIN
+28 EKEVKSLQPVVAKIN
-43 ELEPEFEKLSD
+43 TLEPEFTKLSD
-54 DELKAKTDEFRARFH
+54 EELRAKTDEFRARFH
-69 AEVDDERKTFAEL
+69 EEVDEERAAFLEL
-82 KQRWLDEADDKER
+82 RKKWLDEPDDNQRRALER
-95 KSLELKYKDEEKKL
+95 QVTESEKRL
-109 LDLEQAVLDDLLPE
+109 IDLEQSTLDDLLPE
-123 AFAAVREASK
+123 AFAAVRESSR

-143 QLVAGIVLH
+143 QLMAGIVLH

-201 GVYLRLGLRT
+201 NVYLRLGMRT
-211 AVIAHEAAGIYEPNY
+211 AVIAHEFAGIFEPNY

-237 NHFFPVARREAYYA
+237 NHFMPIARREAYHA
-251 DILYGTNNEFGFDYL
+251 DILYATNNELGFDYL

-273 VSQMVQRELHY
+273 VSQMVQRELNY

-310 SSSEYRRFAQLMPRL
+310 SSAEYRRFAQLMPRL
-325 KEEEDYTIDHKLRV
+325 KEGEDYAIDHKLRV
-339 VSPTEEGILKIE
+339 VSPTEEGIIKIE
-351 RMAGIPQNKSLYD
+351 RLLGIPPNKSLYD
-364 PEYVELVSYFD
+364 PEYLDLTSYWD

-461 EEEFNKIYNIDVV
+461 EEEFNKIYGLDVV

-479 RPMIR
+479 RPMVR
-484 EDDSDVIYKNEESK
+484 KDESDIIYKNEESK

-508 MNDAGRPVL
+508 MNDLGRPVL
-517 VGTTSVEH
+517 VGTTSVEN
-525 SEMLSKMLNR
+525 SEMLSRLLGR

-552 TIIAQAGK
+552 NIIAQAGK
-560 LGAVTVATNM
+560 PAAVTVATNM

-604 QLWDDAFARASAQ
+604 EIWDAAFAVASAQ
-617 TDKEKAKVVELGGLH
+617 TENDKAKVVELGGLH

-674 MGNKN
+674 MGNKS

-685 QDEEMVIDVPLVARA
+685 QDEEMVIEVPLVARA
-700 IEQSQIKMEG
+700 IEQSQVKMEG

-731 VIYGERQKILEASTL
+731 VIYGERQKILESSNL
-746 KPFVQNMIH
+746 RPVVLNMIH
-755 DEVESIV
+755 DEISLLVK
-762 ETMCPGN
+762 TMCPGN
-769 YKEEWDLQG
+769 YREEWDLPA
-778 LANEERKIFP
+778 LANELRQIFP
-788 LPNDVPEQWN
+788 LPNDAHTQWEQ
-798 SMNAPQIQEQLS
+798 MNAQQIEEHLT
-810 ELADEAYEQKEQTQ
+810 EMADASYDLKEQAQ
-824 GEGET
+824 GENET

-861 RAIGQQ
+861 RAVAQL

-877 YDMFSGLNN
+877 YEMFTGLEN
-886 DIKRTIVH
+886 DIKRTVAH

-907 QSRPMHESRSHDEET
+907 QSRPMQESRAHDEES
-922 RKAQPAKKAGAKIGR
+922 RKAQPAKKTVLKIGR
-937 NEPCPCG
+937 NDPCPCG

-956 ENELLGAMANA
+956 ENELLALTGGAA
-967 QGKRG
+967 KK